1 MRTAE
6 IRAAFLDF
14 FAARGHRVVKS
25 SSLVPGNDPTLLFTN
40 AGMVQFKDA
49 LTGRERLG
57 FDRAASCQLCVR
69 AGGKHN
75 DLDNVGYTARHQ
87 TLFEM
92 LGNFSFGSYF
102 KEDAIDWAWE
112 FVTGVLAFDRDRLW
126 VTVHPTDD
134 EARKL
139 WIDKIGMPADRV
151 IDHPDNFWAMGD
163 TGPCGPDS
171 EIFYDQGP
179 AVAGGPPGSPE
190 EEGDRF
196 LEVWNL
202 VFPQYDRS
210 ADGELAPLRNPG
222 VDTGMG
228 LERAA
233 GISQG
238 VHSNYENDIFRR
250 IVFAAG
256 RMARLNDEAEM
267 LANPSLRVIADHIRS
282 TAFLIAQGVMPG
294 NEDRDYVLRRIIR
307 RALRHGHKLGLK
319 EPFFHK
325 LVAPLAEE
333 MGETYPEIEERKD
346 SVEAMLLAEEERFGK
361 ALENGMKVLATHI
374 SLLQSTGAL
383 RRGALNSESTS
394 ASEREVARQQPA
406 RGEIPGH
413 IVFQLYDTFGF
424 PPDLTAD
431 VARELELDVDM
442 DGFEIAMQ
450 GQRERS
456 RQASRFDASAEQQ
469 VQVDSDVHFEGYETL
484 EVDAEVI
491 SIFRLP
497 DPDKA
502 GSTEAPVPTDR
513 LESSESGY
521 VVLDRTPFYAES
533 GGQVGDTGV
542 IASNGTR
549 FAVADT
555 SRGGGQHLHRG
566 TVEEGA
572 ITVGQRVTSTVDGE
586 RRWNIVRNHSATHLL
601 HAALRRNLGGHVQQ
615 RGSRV
620 GPEGFRFDFSHPAPL
635 SDGEL
640 RSIELEVNARI
651 GENSPATAE
660 EMPYAE
666 AMDKGAIALF
676 GEKYGDVVRV
686 LAMGGGYSVELCGGT
701 HVRRT
706 GDIGYMCI
714 ASESSVAA
722 GTRRIEAL
730 TGERAVAH
738 ARGSERLIADIG
750 QVVGGGRENLIEKVE
765 ALSQQNRSLQKE
777 LEALKGQVAQSRG
790 FDLANEAVD
799 VGGIRVLGAEVE
811 GDSRTVLTTLD
822 RLKDKLG
829 TAVIVLAQVN
839 GGRVN
844 LTVGVTKDLT
854 ERFTA
859 GDVIRYVGAQVG
871 AKGGGGRP
879 DMARG
884 GGGDRPE
891 ALPAALASVR
901 QWVEERVAGAGD

>member
-1 MRTAE
+1 MKTAE
-6 IRAAFLDF
+6 IRAAYLDF

-57 FDRAASCQLCVR
+57 FDRAVSCQLCVR

-75 DLDNVGYTARHQ
+75 DLENVGYTARHQ

-112 FVTGVLAFDRDRLW
+112 FVAGVLGFDTDRLW
-126 VTVHPTDD
+126 VTVHPSDA

-139 WIDKIGMPADRV
+139 WLDKIGVPAARV

-171 EIFYDQGP
+171 EIFFDQGP
-179 AVAGGPPGSPE
+179 SVPGGPPGSPD

-196 LEVWNL
+196 LEIWNL

-210 ADGELAPLRNPG
+210 ADGELAPLASPG
-222 VDTGMG
+222 IDTGMG
-228 LERAA
+228 LERVAA
-233 GISQG
+233 VSQG
-238 VHSNYENDIFRR
+238 GLSNYENDIFRR
-250 IVFAAG
+250 IIAEAG
-256 RMARLNDEAEM
+256 HIAGIDDEAKM
-267 LANPSLRVIADHIRS
+267 LANASLRVIADHIRS
-282 TAFLIAQGVMPG
+282 TAFLIAEGVMPG

-307 RALRHGHKLGLK
+307 RALRHGHKLDLH
-319 EPFFHK
+319 EPFFHR

-333 MGETYPEIEERKD
+333 MGEAYPQIDERRD
-346 SVEAMLLAEEERFGK
+346 NIAAILLAEEERFARTLDRGM
-361 ALENGMKVLATHI
+361 ALLDRHI
-374 SLLQSTGAL
+374 GNLDGDA
-383 RRGALNSESTS
+383 A
-394 ASEREVARQQPA
+394 A
-406 RGEIPGH
+406 IPGQV
-413 IVFQLYDTFGF
+413 VFELYDTFGF
-424 PPDLTAD
+424 PADLTAD
-431 VARELELDVDM
+431 VARERGIDVDM
-442 DGFEIAMQ
+442 EGFESAMRE
-450 GQRERS
+450 QRERS
-456 RQASRFDASAEQQ
+456 QRAGRFDASAEQR
-469 VQVDSDVHFEGYETL
+469 VQVDSDVQFEGYESL
-484 EVDAEVI
+484 EVEA
-491 SIFRLP
+491 SIVSLFKLP
-497 DPDKA
+497 EEA
-502 GSTEAPVPTDR
+502 GNGAAPAQTDR
-513 LESSESGY
+513 LQASESGY

-533 GGQVGDTGV
+533 GGQVGDTGL
-542 IASNGTR
+542 IAANGVR
-549 FAVADT
+549 FAVANT
-555 SRGGGQHLHRG
+555 TRGGGQHLHRG
-566 TVEEGA
+566 AVEEGTL
-572 ITVGQRVTSTVDGE
+572 TVGQRITATVDGE
-586 RRWNIVRNHSATHLL
+586 RRQNIVRNHSATHLL
-601 HAALRRNLGGHVQQ
+601 HAALRRNLGTHVQQ

-620 GPEGFRFDFSHPAPL
+620 GPEGFRFDFSHPAPVT
-635 SDGEL
+635 DDEL
-640 RSIELEVNARI
+640 RAIELEVNARI
-651 GENSPATAE
+651 GENLPAVAE
-660 EMPYAE
+660 EMPYGDAI
-666 AMDKGAIALF
+666 DKGAIALF

-686 LAMGGGYSVELCGGT
+686 LAMGGDYSVELCGGT

-730 TGERAVAH
+730 TGGTAISH
-738 ARGSERLIADIG
+738 ARGAEQLIANIG
-750 QVVGGGRENLIEKVE
+750 QVVGGGRESLLERVE
-765 ALSQQNRSLQKE
+765 SLSQHARSLQKE
-777 LEALKGQVAQSRG
+777 VETLKGRVAQSRG

-859 GDVIRYVGAQVG
+859 GEVIRFVGQQVG
-871 AKGGGGRP
+871 ARGGGGRP

-884 GGGDRPE
+884 GGGDKPE

-901 QWVEERVAGAGD
+901 QWVEERVAEA

>member
-1 MRTAE
+1 MKTAE
-6 IRAAFLDF
+6 IRAAYLDF
-14 FAARGHRVVKS
+14 FAARGHKVVKS

-49 LTGRERLG
+49 LTGRERPG
-57 FDRAASCQLCVR
+57 FSRAVSCQLCVR

-75 DLDNVGYTARHQ
+75 DLENVGYTSRHQ

-92 LGNFSFGSYF
+92 LGNFSFGSYR

-134 EARKL
+134 EAREL
-139 WIDKIGMPADRV
+139 WIGKIGMPGARV
-151 IDHPDNFWAMGD
+151 IEHPDNFWSMGD

-196 LEVWNL
+196 LEIWNL

-210 ADGELAPLRNPG
+210 ADGELAPLASPG

-233 GISQG
+233 AISQG
-238 VHSNYENDIFRR
+238 VLSNYETDVFRG
-250 IVFAAG
+250 ILVEAG
-256 RMARLNDEAEM
+256 RIAGFDDETVM
-267 LANPSLRVIADHIRS
+267 LGNPSLRVIADHIRS
-282 TAFLIAQGVMPG
+282 TAFLIAEGVMPG

-307 RALRHGHKLGLK
+307 RALRHGHKLDLH
-319 EPFFHK
+319 EPFFHR
-325 LVAPLAEE
+325 LVAPLAAE
-333 MGETYPEIEERKD
+333 MGEAYPLIDERKD
-346 SVEAMLLAEEERFGK
+346 SIAAILLAEEERFARTLDRGM
-361 ALENGMKVLATHI
+361 ALLDKHIAT
-374 SLLQSTGAL
+374 TG
-383 RRGALNSESTS
+383 R
-394 ASEREVARQQPA
+394 AR
-406 RGEIPGH
+406 IPGQV
-413 IVFQLYDTFGF
+413 VFELYDTFGF
-424 PPDLTAD
+424 PADLTAD
-431 VARELELDVDM
+431 VARERGLDVDM
-442 DGFEIAMQ
+442 EGFESAMQ
-450 GQRERS
+450 EQRLRS
-456 RQASRFDASAEQQ
+456 QRAGRFDARAEQR
-469 VQVDSDVHFEGYETL
+469 VQVDSDVRFEGYESL
-484 EVDAEVI
+484 EVEANIV
-491 SIFRLP
+491 SLFKLP
-497 DPDKA
+497 KQA
-502 GSTEAPVPTDR
+502 GSGAAPVQTER
-513 LESSESGY
+513 LETSESGY

-533 GGQVGDTGV
+533 GGQVGDTGL
-542 IASNGTR
+542 IAANGAR

-572 ITVGQRVTSTVDGE
+572 LMVGQRVTATVDGE

-601 HAALRRNLGGHVQQ
+601 HAALRRTLGVHVQQ

-635 SDGEL
+635 SDSEL
-640 RSIELEVNARI
+640 HTIELEVNARI
-651 GENSPATAE
+651 SENSAAVVE
-660 EMPYAE
+660 QMPYAE
-666 AMDKGAIALF
+666 AIDEGAIALF

-686 LAMGGGYSVELCGGT
+686 LAMGGDYSVELCGGT
-701 HVRRT
+701 HVGRT

-730 TGERAVAH
+730 TGGRAVAH
-738 ARGSERLIADIG
+738 ARGAEQMIADIG
-750 QVVGGGRENLIEKVE
+750 QVVGGGRADLLEKVE
-765 ALSQQNRSLQKE
+765 SLSQQAKSLQKE
-777 LEALKGQVAQSRG
+777 LETLNARFAQSRG
-790 FDLANEAVD
+790 FDLASEAVD

-811 GDSRTVLTTLD
+811 GDSRAVLTTLD
-822 RLKDKLG
+822 QLKEKLG
-829 TAVIVLAQVN
+829 TAVIVLGQVN

-844 LTVGVTKDLT
+844 LTVGVTKNLT

-859 GDVIRYVGAQVG
+859 GDVIRFVGLQVG

-884 GGGDRPE
+884 GGGDKPE

-901 QWVEERVAGAGD
+901 KWVEERVAEADA

>member
-14 FAARGHRVVKS
+14 FAARDHRVVKS

-57 FDRAASCQLCVR
+57 FDRAVSCQLCVR

-75 DLDNVGYTARHQ
+75 DLENVGYTARHQ

-102 KEDAIDWAWE
+102 KEEAIDWAWE

-139 WIDKIGMPADRV
+139 WVDKIGMPAERV

-179 AVAGGPPGSPE
+179 SVAGGPPGSPD

-196 LEVWNL
+196 LEIWNL

-210 ADGELAPLRNPG
+210 ADGELAPLASPG

-233 GISQG
+233 AVSQG
-238 VHSNYENDIFRR
+238 VVSNYETDVFRG
-250 IVFAAG
+250 IVIAAG
-256 RMARLNDEAEM
+256 RMAGFNDESKM

-282 TAFLIAQGVMPG
+282 AAFLIAEGVMPG
-294 NEDRDYVLRRIIR
+294 NEDRDYVLRRIVR
-307 RALRHGHKLGLK
+307 RALRHGHKLDLQ
-319 EPFFHK
+319 EPFFHR
-325 LVAPLAEE
+325 LVTPLAEE
-333 MGETYPEIEERKD
+333 MGEAYPQIEERRD
-346 SVEAMLLAEEERFGK
+346 NVATILLAEEERF
-361 ALENGMKVLATHI
+361 ARTLDRGMVLLDRHIARLGGAGDDRATDGR
-374 SLLQSTGAL
+374 T
-383 RRGALNSESTS
+383 
-394 ASEREVARQQPA
+394 
-406 RGEIPGH
+406 IPGQV
-413 IVFQLYDTFGF
+413 VFELYDTFGF
-424 PPDLTAD
+424 PADLTAD
-431 VARELELDVDM
+431 VARERGLAVDM
-442 DGFEIAMQ
+442 DGFESAMQ
-450 GQRERS
+450 EQRERS
-456 RQASRFDASAEQQ
+456 QQAGRFDANAEQRMRI
-469 VQVDSDVHFEGYETL
+469 DSDVQFEGYETL
-484 EVDAEVI
+484 EVDAEVV
-491 SIFRLP
+491 SLFRLP
-497 DPDKA
+497 GNAGEKA
-502 GSTEAPVPTDR
+502 GTDASSGAPVPTDR
-513 LESSESGY
+513 LESPESGY

-533 GGQVGDTGV
+533 GGQVGDTGL
-542 IASNGTR
+542 IAADGAR

-572 ITVGQRVTSTVDGE
+572 LTVGQTVTAKVDGE

-601 HAALRRNLGGHVQQ
+601 HAALRRNLGAHVQQ

-620 GPEGFRFDFSHPAPL
+620 GPEGFRFDFSHPSPL

-640 RSIELEVNARI
+640 RAIELEVNARI
-651 GENSPATAE
+651 GENSSAVVRQ
-660 EMPYAE
+660 MPYAE
-666 AMDKGAIALF
+666 AIDNGAIALF

-686 LAMGGGYSVELCGGT
+686 LAMGGDYSVELCGGT

-738 ARGSERLIADIG
+738 ARGAERLIAGIG
-750 QVVGGGRENLIEKVE
+750 QAVGGSRETLLEQVE
-765 ALSQQNRSLQKE
+765 TLSRQARSLQKE
-777 LEALKGQVAQSRG
+777 LETLKGRLAQSRG
-790 FDLANEAVD
+790 LDLAGEAVD
-799 VGGIRVLGAEVE
+799 VGGIQVLGAEVE
-811 GDSRTVLTTLD
+811 GDSRAVLATLD
-822 RLKDKLG
+822 GLKDKLG
-829 TAVIVLAQVN
+829 TAVIVLGQVN

-844 LTVGVTKDLT
+844 LTVGVTRDLT
-854 ERFTA
+854 RRFTA
-859 GDVIRYVGAQVG
+859 GEVIRFVGSQVG

-884 GGGDRPE
+884 GGGDKPE
-891 ALPAALASVR
+891 ALPSALASVR
-901 QWVEERVAGAGD
+901 TWVEQRVAEA

>member
-1 MRTAE
+1 MKTAD
-6 IRAAFLDF
+6 IRAAYLDF
-14 FAARGHRVVKS
+14 FAARGHKVVKS

-49 LTGRERLG
+49 LTGRERPG
-57 FDRAASCQLCVR
+57 YDRAVSCQLCVR

-75 DLDNVGYTARHQ
+75 DLENVGYTARHQ

-92 LGNFSFGSYF
+92 LGNFSFGSYG
-102 KEDAIDWAWE
+102 KEDAIGWAWE

-139 WIDKIGMPADRV
+139 WIDKIGMPTERIV
-151 IDHPDNFWAMGD
+151 EHPDNFWSMGD

-196 LEVWNL
+196 LECWNL

-210 ADGELAPLRNPG
+210 PDGELTPLASPG

-228 LERAA
+228 LERVAA
-233 GISQG
+233 ISQG
-238 VHSNYENDIFRR
+238 VHSNYEADIFRG
-250 IVFAAG
+250 ILVEAG
-256 RMARLNDEAEM
+256 RIAGFDNETEM
-267 LANPSLRVIADHIRS
+267 LGNPSLRVIADHIRS
-282 TAFLIAQGVMPG
+282 TAFLIAEGVMPG

-307 RALRHGHKLGLK
+307 RALRHGHKLDLH
-319 EPFFHK
+319 EPFFHR
-325 LVAPLAEE
+325 LVAPLAAE
-333 MGETYPEIEERKD
+333 MGEAYPLIAERKD
-346 SVEAMLLAEEERFGK
+346 SIAAILLAEEERFARTLDRGM
-361 ALENGMKVLATHI
+361 ALLDKHI
-374 SLLQSTGAL
+374 ADD
-383 RRGALNSESTS
+383 RGVYRVGQKQAV
-394 ASEREVARQQPA
+394 RET
-406 RGEIPGH
+406 IPGQV
-413 IVFQLYDTFGF
+413 IFELYDTFGF
-424 PPDLTAD
+424 PADLTAD
-431 VARELELDVDM
+431 VARERGLDVDM
-442 DGFEIAMQ
+442 EGFESAMQ
-450 GQRERS
+450 EQRLRS
-456 RQASRFDASAEQQ
+456 QRAGRFDASAEQR
-469 VQVDSDVHFEGYETL
+469 VQIDSDVQFEGYESL
-484 EVDAEVI
+484 EVAANIV
-491 SIFRLP
+491 SLFKLP
-497 DPDKA
+497 EHA
-502 GSTEAPVPTDR
+502 GSGAAPVQTER
-513 LESSESGY
+513 LETSESGY

-533 GGQVGDTGV
+533 GGQVGDTGL
-542 IASNGTR
+542 IAGNGDR
-549 FAVADT
+549 FLVADT

-572 ITVGQRVTSTVDGE
+572 LMVGQRVTATVDGE

-601 HAALRRNLGGHVQQ
+601 HAALRRNLGVHVQQ

-620 GPEGFRFDFSHPAPL
+620 GPEGFRFDFSHPAAL
-635 SDGEL
+635 SDREL
-640 RSIELEVNARI
+640 QTVELEVNARI
-651 GENSPATAE
+651 GENSAATAK

-666 AMDKGAIALF
+666 AIDKGAMALF

-686 LAMGGGYSVELCGGT
+686 LAMGGDYSVELCGGT

-738 ARGSERLIADIG
+738 ARGAEQLIASMG
-750 QVVGGGRENLIEKVE
+750 QVVGGGRENLLEKVE
-765 ALSQQNRSLQKE
+765 SLSQQARSLQKE
-777 LEALKGQVAQSRG
+777 LETLKARFAQSRG
-790 FDLANEAVD
+790 FDLASEAVD
-799 VGGIRVLGAEVE
+799 VGGIQVLGAQVE
-811 GDSRTVLTTLD
+811 GDSKAVLTTLD

-829 TAVIVLAQVN
+829 TAVIVLGQVN

-859 GDVIRYVGAQVG
+859 GDVIRFVGLQVG

-884 GGGDRPE
+884 GGGDKPE

-901 QWVEERVAGAGD
+901 KWVEERVA

>member
-49 LTGRERLG
+49 LTGREGLG

-75 DLDNVGYTARHQ
+75 DLENVGYTARHQ

-102 KEDAIDWAWE
+102 KEEAIDWAWE
-112 FVTGVLAFDRDRLW
+112 FVTGVLEFDRDRLW

-134 EARKL
+134 VARKL
-139 WIDKIGMPADRV
+139 WVDKIGIPAERV
-151 IDHPDNFWAMGD
+151 VDHPDNFWAMGD

-179 AVAGGPPGSPE
+179 SVAGGPPGSPD

-196 LEVWNL
+196 LEIWNL

-210 ADGELAPLRNPG
+210 ADGELAPLASPG

-233 GISQG
+233 AVSQG
-238 VHSNYENDIFRR
+238 VVSNYETDVFRG
-250 IVFAAG
+250 IVIAAG
-256 RMARLNDEAEM
+256 RMAGLNDESEM
-267 LANPSLRVIADHIRS
+267 LANPSLRVVADHIRS
-282 TAFLIAQGVMPG
+282 TAFLIAEGVMPG

-307 RALRHGHKLGLK
+307 RALRHGHKLDLQ
-319 EPFFHK
+319 EPFFHR
-325 LVAPLAEE
+325 LVVPLAEE
-333 MGETYPEIEERKD
+333 MGEAYPQIEERRD
-346 SVEAMLLAEEERFGK
+346 NVAAILLAEEERFARTLDRGM
-361 ALENGMKVLATHI
+361 ALLNKHI
-374 SLLQSTGAL
+374 AAFGPADAGQERGG
-383 RRGALNSESTS
+383 RR
-394 ASEREVARQQPA
+394 
-406 RGEIPGH
+406 IPGQ
-413 IVFQLYDTFGF
+413 VAFELYDTFGF
-424 PPDLTAD
+424 PADLTAD
-431 VARELELDVDM
+431 VARERGLDVDM
-442 DGFEIAMQ
+442 EGFESAMEE
-450 GQRERS
+450 QRQRS
-456 RQASRFDASAEQQ
+456 QRAGRFDASAEQRI
-469 VQVDSDVHFEGYETL
+469 QVDSDVQFEGYESLDVEATIVSL
-484 EVDAEVI
+484 FKRPEQDG
-491 SIFRLP
+491 
-497 DPDKA
+497 D
-502 GSTEAPVPTDR
+502 GTAPVQTDR

-533 GGQVGDTGV
+533 GGQVGDTGL
-542 IASNGTR
+542 IASDGAR

-572 ITVGQRVTSTVDGE
+572 LTVGQTVIATVDGE

-601 HAALRRNLGGHVQQ
+601 HAALRRNLGAHVQQ

-620 GPEGFRFDFSHPAPL
+620 GPEGFRFDFSHPSPL

-640 RSIELEVNARI
+640 RAIELEVNARI
-651 GENSPATAE
+651 GENSSAVVRQ
-660 EMPYAE
+660 MPYAE
-666 AMDKGAIALF
+666 AIDRGAIALF

-686 LAMGGGYSVELCGGT
+686 LAMGGDYSVELCGGT

-738 ARGSERLIADIG
+738 ARGAERLIADIG
-750 QVVGGGRENLIEKVE
+750 QAVGGSRENLLEQVE
-765 ALSQQNRSLQKE
+765 TLSQQARSLQKE
-777 LEALKGQVAQSRG
+777 LETLKGRLAQSRG
-790 FDLANEAVD
+790 IDLASEAVD
-799 VGGIRVLGAEVE
+799 VGGIQVLGAEVE
-811 GDSRTVLTTLD
+811 GDSRAVLATLD
-822 RLKDKLG
+822 GLKDKLG
-829 TAVIVLAQVN
+829 TAVIVLGQVN

-844 LTVGVTKDLT
+844 LTVGVTRDLT
-854 ERFTA
+854 KKFTA
-859 GDVIRYVGAQVG
+859 GEVIRFVGSQVG

-884 GGGDRPE
+884 GGGDKPE
-891 ALPAALASVR
+891 ALPSALASVR
-901 QWVEERVAGAGD
+901 KWVEERVAEA

>member
-1 MRTAE
+1 MKTAE
-6 IRAAFLDF
+6 IRAAYLDF
-14 FAARGHRVVKS
+14 FAARGHKVVKS

-49 LTGRERLG
+49 LAGRERPG
-57 FDRAASCQLCVR
+57 FDRAVSCQLCVR

-75 DLDNVGYTARHQ
+75 DLENVGYTARHQ

-92 LGNFSFGSYF
+92 LGNFSFGSYS
-102 KEDAIDWAWE
+102 KEDAIVWAWE

-134 EARKL
+134 EAREL
-139 WIDKIGMPADRV
+139 WIGKIGMPRERV
-151 IDHPDNFWAMGD
+151 IEHPDNFWAMGD

-196 LEVWNL
+196 LEIWNL
-202 VFPQYDRS
+202 VFPQYERS
-210 ADGELAPLRNPG
+210 ADGELAPLASPG

-233 GISQG
+233 AISQG
-238 VHSNYENDIFRR
+238 VHSNYETDVFRG
-250 IVFAAG
+250 IVIAAG
-256 RMARLNDEAEM
+256 RMAGFDDETEM
-267 LANPSLRVIADHIRS
+267 LTNASLRVIADHIRS
-282 TAFLIAQGVMPG
+282 TAFLIGEGVMPG

-307 RALRHGHKLGLK
+307 RALRHGHKLDLH
-319 EPFFHK
+319 EPFFHR
-325 LVAPLAEE
+325 LVAPLAAE
-333 MGETYPEIEERKD
+333 MGEAYPWIAERKD
-346 SVEAMLLAEEERFGK
+346 SIAAILLAEEERFARTLDRGM
-361 ALENGMKVLATHI
+361 ALLDKHI
-374 SLLQSTGAL
+374 AAFVPADAGQE
-383 RRGALNSESTS
+383 RGV
-394 ASEREVARQQPA
+394 RET
-406 RGEIPGH
+406 IPGQV
-413 IVFQLYDTFGF
+413 VFELYDTFGF
-424 PPDLTAD
+424 PADLTAD
-431 VARELELDVDM
+431 VARERGLDVDM
-442 DGFEIAMQ
+442 EGFESAMQ
-450 GQRERS
+450 AQRLRS
-456 RQASRFDASAEQQ
+456 QRAGRFDASAEQR
-469 VQVDSDVHFEGYETL
+469 VQIDSEVRFEGYEAL
-484 EVDAEVI
+484 EVEANVV
-491 SIFRLP
+491 SLFKLP
-497 DPDKA
+497 ENADGGPERA
-502 GSTEAPVPTDR
+502 APVQTER
-513 LESSESGY
+513 LKTSESGY

-533 GGQVGDTGV
+533 GGQVGDTGL
-542 IASNGTR
+542 IAANGAR

-572 ITVGQRVTSTVDGE
+572 LMVGQRVTATVDGE

-601 HAALRRNLGGHVQQ
+601 HAALRRNLGVHVQQ

-635 SDGEL
+635 SDSEL
-640 RSIELEVNARI
+640 RTIELEVNARI
-651 GENSPATAE
+651 GENSTAIVE
-660 EMPYAE
+660 QMPYAE
-666 AMDKGAIALF
+666 AIDKGAIALF

-686 LAMGGGYSVELCGGT
+686 LAMGGDYSVELCGGT

-706 GDIGYMCI
+706 GDIGFMCI

-738 ARGSERLIADIG
+738 ARGAERLIADIG
-750 QVVGGGRENLIEKVE
+750 QVVVGGRENLLEKVE
-765 ALSQQNRSLQKE
+765 SLSQQARSLQKE
-777 LEALKGQVAQSRG
+777 LETLKARFAQSRG
-790 FDLANEAVD
+790 FDLASEAVD
-799 VGGIRVLGAEVE
+799 VGGIQVLGAQVE
-811 GDSRTVLTTLD
+811 GDSKAVLTTLD

-829 TAVIVLAQVN
+829 TAVIVLGQVN

-859 GDVIRYVGAQVG
+859 GDVIRFVGLQVG

-884 GGGDRPE
+884 GGGDKPE

-901 QWVEERVAGAGD
+901 KWVEERVA

>member
-1 MRTAE
+1 MKTAE
-6 IRAAFLDF
+6 IRAAYLDF
-14 FAARGHRVVKS
+14 FAARGHKVVKS

-49 LTGRERLG
+49 LTGRERPG
-57 FDRAASCQLCVR
+57 YDRAVSCQLCVR

-75 DLDNVGYTARHQ
+75 DLENVGYTARHQ

-92 LGNFSFGSYF
+92 LGNFSFGSYG

-139 WIDKIGMPADRV
+139 WIDKIGMPAERIV
-151 IDHPDNFWAMGD
+151 EHPDNFWSMGD

-179 AVAGGPPGSPE
+179 AVTGGRPGSAE

-196 LEVWNL
+196 LEIWNL

-210 ADGELAPLRNPG
+210 PDGELAPLASPG

-228 LERAA
+228 LERVAA
-233 GISQG
+233 ISQG
-238 VHSNYENDIFRR
+238 VQSNYEADIFRG
-250 IVFAAG
+250 ILVEAG
-256 RMARLNDEAEM
+256 RIAGFDDETKM
-267 LANPSLRVIADHIRS
+267 LGDPSLRVIADHIRS
-282 TAFLIAQGVMPG
+282 TAFLIAEGVMPG

-307 RALRHGHKLGLK
+307 RALRHGHKLGLH
-319 EPFFHK
+319 EPFFHR
-325 LVAPLAEE
+325 LVAPLAAE
-333 MGETYPEIEERKD
+333 MGETYPLIDERKD
-346 SVEAMLLAEEERFGK
+346 SIAAILLSEEERFARTLDHGMVLLDTHIADLRFRHALHSG
-361 ALENGMKVLATHI
+361 ALEA
-374 SLLQSTGAL
+374 
-383 RRGALNSESTS
+383 ESAPAAS
-394 ASEREVARQQPA
+394 ASETAEPQAGRAT
-406 RGEIPGH
+406 IPGRV
-413 IVFQLYDTFGF
+413 VFQLYDTFGF
-424 PPDLTAD
+424 PADLTAD
-431 VARELELDVDM
+431 VARERGLDVDM
-442 DGFEIAMQ
+442 EGFESAMQ
-450 GQRERS
+450 EQRVRS
-456 RQASRFDASAEQQ
+456 QRAGRFDASAEQR
-469 VQVDSDVHFEGYETL
+469 VQIDSDVRFEGYESL
-484 EVDAEVI
+484 EVEAHIV
-491 SIFRLP
+491 SLFKLP
-497 DPDKA
+497 EHA
-502 GSTEAPVPTDR
+502 GSGAAPVQTER
-513 LESSESGY
+513 LETSESGY

-533 GGQVGDTGV
+533 GGQVGDTGL
-542 IASNGTR
+542 IAADGVR
-549 FAVADT
+549 FIVADT
-555 SRGGGQHLHRG
+555 TRGGGQHLHRG

-572 ITVGQRVTSTVDGE
+572 LEVGQRVTTAVDGE
-586 RRWNIVRNHSATHLL
+586 RRGDIVRNHSATHLL
-601 HAALRRNLGGHVQQ
+601 HAALRRTLGTHVQQ

-635 SDGEL
+635 SDSEL
-640 RSIELEVNARI
+640 RTIELEVNARI
-651 GENSPATAE
+651 GENSAATAK

-666 AMDKGAIALF
+666 AIDRGAIALF

-686 LAMGGGYSVELCGGT
+686 LAMGGDYSVELCGGT

-738 ARGSERLIADIG
+738 ARGAEQLIADIG
-750 QVVGGGRENLIEKVE
+750 QVVGGGRDNLLERVGS
-765 ALSQQNRSLQKE
+765 LSQQTKSLQKE
-777 LEALKGQVAQSRG
+777 LETLKVQFAQSRG
-790 FDLANEAVD
+790 FDLASEAVD
-799 VGGIRVLGAEVE
+799 VGGIHVLGAEVE
-811 GDSRTVLTTLD
+811 GDSSTVLTTLD

-829 TAVIVLAQVN
+829 TAVIVLGQVN

-859 GDVIRYVGAQVG
+859 GDVIRFVGLQVG

-884 GGGDRPE
+884 GGGDKPE

-901 QWVEERVAGAGD
+901 KWVEERVADAGA

>member
-1 MRTAE
+1 MKTAE
-6 IRAAFLDF
+6 IRAAYLDF
-14 FAARGHRVVKS
+14 FAARGHKVVKS

-49 LTGRERLG
+49 LTGRERPG

-75 DLDNVGYTARHQ
+75 DLENVGYTARHQ

-112 FVTGVLAFDRDRLW
+112 FVTDVLAFDRDRLW
-126 VTVHPTDD
+126 VTVHPTDG

-139 WIDKIGMPADRV
+139 WIDKIGVPAERV

-179 AVAGGPPGSPE
+179 SVAGGPPGSPE

-210 ADGELAPLRNPG
+210 ADGELAPLASPG

-233 GISQG
+233 AISQG
-238 VHSNYENDIFRR
+238 VRSNYENDILRE

-282 TAFLIAQGVMPG
+282 TAFLIAEGVMPG

-307 RALRHGHKLGLK
+307 RALRHGHKLDLH
-319 EPFFHK
+319 EPFFHR
-325 LVAPLAEE
+325 LVAPLVDE
-333 MGETYPEIEERKD
+333 MGEAYPQIEERRD
-346 SVEAMLLAEEERFGK
+346 SIEAILLAEEERFARTLDRGMVILDTYINNALIRK
-361 ALENGMKVLATHI
+361 AEDPHGGHEK
-374 SLLQSTGAL
+374 
-383 RRGALNSESTS
+383 
-394 ASEREVARQQPA
+394 
-406 RGEIPGH
+406 IPGSA
-413 IVFQLYDTFGF
+413 VFQLYDTFGF
-424 PPDLTAD
+424 PADLTAD
-431 VARELELDVDM
+431 VARERGLDVDM
-442 DGFEIAMQ
+442 EGFESAMQ
-450 GQRERS
+450 EQRERS
-456 RQASRFDASAEQQ
+456 QQAGRFDASAEQR
-469 VQVDSDVHFEGYETL
+469 VQIDSEVEFEGYESL
-484 EVDAEVI
+484 EVEANIE
-491 SIFRLP
+491 SIFSLGEHDGSAAER
-497 DPDKA
+497 A
-502 GSTEAPVPTDR
+502 GPVRTER
-513 LESSESGY
+513 LEASESGY

-542 IASNGTR
+542 IAANGVR
-549 FAVADT
+549 FTVADT
-555 SRGGGQHLHRG
+555 TRGGGQHLHRG

-572 ITVGQRVTSTVDGE
+572 LTVGQQVTATVDAE

-601 HAALRRNLGGHVQQ
+601 HAALRRTLGAHVQQ

-620 GPEGFRFDFSHPAPL
+620 GPEGFRFDFSHPARV
-635 SDGEL
+635 SDSEL
-640 RSIELEVNARI
+640 RAIEYEVNARI
-651 GENSPATAE
+651 GENSPAIAE
-660 EMPYAE
+660 QMPYAE
-666 AMDKGAIALF
+666 AMNKGAIALF

-686 LAMGGGYSVELCGGT
+686 LGMGGDYSVELCGGT

-738 ARGSERLIADIG
+738 ARGAEQLIADIG
-750 QVVGGGRENLIEKVE
+750 QVVGGGRENLLEKVE
-765 ALSQQNRSLQKE
+765 TLSQQARSLQKE
-777 LEALKGQVAQSRG
+777 LETLKGQFAQSRG
-790 FDLANEAVD
+790 FDLANDAVD
-799 VGGIRVLGAEVE
+799 VNGVRVLGAEVE
-811 GDSRTVLTTLD
+811 GDSRTVLATLD
-822 RLKDKLG
+822 RLKEELG

-839 GGRVN
+839 AGRVN
-844 LTVGVTKDLT
+844 LTGGVTKNLT
-854 ERFTA
+854 DRFTA
-859 GDVIRYVGAQVG
+859 GDVIRFVGTQVG
-871 AKGGGGRP
+871 VKGGGGRP

-884 GGGDRPE
+884 GGGDKPE
-891 ALPAALASVR
+891 ALPTALASVR
-901 QWVEERVAGAGD
+901 KWVQERVGAD

>member
-57 FDRAASCQLCVR
+57 FDRAVSCQLCVR

-75 DLDNVGYTARHQ
+75 DLENVGYTARHQ

-102 KEDAIDWAWE
+102 KEEAIDWAWE

-126 VTVHPTDD
+126 ITVHPSDD
-134 EARKL
+134 VARKL
-139 WIDKIGMPADRV
+139 WVDKIGMPAERV

-171 EIFYDQGP
+171 EMFYDQGP
-179 AVAGGPPGSPE
+179 SVAGGPPGSPD

-196 LEVWNL
+196 LEIWNL

-210 ADGELAPLRNPG
+210 ADGELAPLASPG

-233 GISQG
+233 AVSQG
-238 VHSNYENDIFRR
+238 VVSNYETDVFRG
-250 IVFAAG
+250 IVIAAG
-256 RMARLNDEAEM
+256 RMAGFSDESAM

-282 TAFLIAQGVMPG
+282 TAFLIAEGVMPG

-307 RALRHGHKLGLK
+307 RALRHGHKLDLQ
-319 EPFFHK
+319 EPFFHR
-325 LVAPLAEE
+325 LVTPLAEE
-333 MGETYPEIEERKD
+333 MGEAYPQIDERRD
-346 SVEAMLLAEEERFGK
+346 SIAAILLAEEERF
-361 ALENGMKVLATHI
+361 ARTLDRGMVLLDRHIAKLGGTGDDGATDGG
-374 SLLQSTGAL
+374 T
-383 RRGALNSESTS
+383 
-394 ASEREVARQQPA
+394 
-406 RGEIPGH
+406 IPGQM
-413 IVFQLYDTFGF
+413 VFELYDTFGF
-424 PPDLTAD
+424 PADLTAD
-431 VARELELDVDM
+431 VARERGLAVDM
-442 DGFEIAMQ
+442 DGFESAMKE
-450 GQRERS
+450 QRERS
-456 RQASRFDASAEQQ
+456 RQAGRFDANAEQRMQ
-469 VQVDSDVHFEGYETL
+469 IDSDVQFEGYETL
-484 EVDAEVI
+484 EVEAEVV
-491 SIFRLP
+491 SLFRLP
-497 DPDKA
+497 GNAGEKA
-502 GSTEAPVPTDR
+502 GNEASSGTPVPADR

-521 VVLDRTPFYAES
+521 LVLDRTPFYAQS
-533 GGQVGDTGV
+533 GGQVGDTGL
-542 IASNGTR
+542 IAADGAR
-549 FAVADT
+549 FAVEDT

-566 TVEEGA
+566 TVEDGA
-572 ITVGQRVTSTVDGE
+572 LTVGQSVTATVDGE

-601 HAALRRNLGGHVQQ
+601 HAALRRNLGAHVQQ

-620 GPEGFRFDFSHPAPL
+620 GPEGFRFDFSHPSPL
-635 SDGEL
+635 SDSEL
-640 RSIELEVNARI
+640 RVIELEVNARI
-651 GENSPATAE
+651 GENSSAVVRQ
-660 EMPYAE
+660 MPYAE
-666 AMDKGAIALF
+666 AIDRGAVALF

-686 LAMGGGYSVELCGGT
+686 LAMGGDYSVELCGGT

-738 ARGSERLIADIG
+738 ARGAEQLIADIG
-750 QVVGGGRENLIEKVE
+750 QAVGGSRENLLDQVE
-765 ALSQQNRSLQKE
+765 SLSQRARSLQKE
-777 LEALKGQVAQSRG
+777 LETLKGRLGQSRG
-790 FDLANEAVD
+790 LDLASEAVD
-799 VGGIRVLGAEVE
+799 VGGIQVLGAEVE

-829 TAVIVLAQVN
+829 TAVIVLGQVN
-839 GGRVN
+839 GDRVN
-844 LTVGVTKDLT
+844 LTVGVTRDLT
-854 ERFTA
+854 RRFTA
-859 GDVIRYVGAQVG
+859 GEVIRFVGSQVG

-884 GGGDRPE
+884 GGGDKPE
-891 ALPAALASVR
+891 ALPSALASVSK
-901 QWVEERVAGAGD
+901 WVEERVAEA

>member
-1 MRTAE
+1 VKTAE
-6 IRAAFLDF
+6 IRAAYLDF
-14 FAARGHRVVKS
+14 FAARGHKVVKS

-49 LTGRERLG
+49 LTGRERPG

-75 DLDNVGYTARHQ
+75 DLENVGYTARHQ

-112 FVTGVLAFDRDRLW
+112 FVTDVLAFDRDRLW
-126 VTVHPTDD
+126 VTVHPTDG

-139 WIDKIGMPADRV
+139 WIDKIGVPAERV

-179 AVAGGPPGSPE
+179 SVAGGPPGSPE

-202 VFPQYDRS
+202 VFPQFDRS
-210 ADGELAPLRNPG
+210 ADGELAPLASPG

-233 GISQG
+233 AISQG
-238 VHSNYENDIFRR
+238 VRSNYENDILRK
-250 IVFAAG
+250 IVFAVG

-282 TAFLIAQGVMPG
+282 TAFLIAEGVMPG

-307 RALRHGHKLGLK
+307 RALRHGHKLDLH
-319 EPFFHK
+319 EPFFHR
-325 LVAPLAEE
+325 LVAPLVDE
-333 MGETYPEIEERKD
+333 MGEAYPQIEERRD
-346 SVEAMLLAEEERFGK
+346 SIEAILLAEEERFARTLDRGM
-361 ALENGMKVLATHI
+361 ALLDRQISALGGSNAGRAT
-374 SLLQSTGAL
+374 
-383 RRGALNSESTS
+383 
-394 ASEREVARQQPA
+394 
-406 RGEIPGH
+406 IPGQV
-413 IVFQLYDTFGF
+413 VFELYDTFGF
-424 PPDLTAD
+424 PADLTAD
-431 VARELELDVDM
+431 VARERGLDVDM
-442 DGFEIAMQ
+442 EGFESAMQ
-450 GQRERS
+450 KQRERS
-456 RQASRFDASAEQQ
+456 QQAGRFDASAEQR
-469 VQVDSDVHFEGYETL
+469 VQIDSEVEFEGYESL
-484 EVDAEVI
+484 EVEANIE
-491 SIFRLP
+491 SIFRLGEH
-497 DPDKA
+497 D
-502 GSTEAPVPTDR
+502 GSAAERGDPVPTER
-513 LESSESGY
+513 LEASESGY

-542 IASNGTR
+542 IAANGVR
-549 FAVADT
+549 FTVADT
-555 SRGGGQHLHRG
+555 TRGGGQHLHRG

-572 ITVGQRVTSTVDGE
+572 LTVGQQVTATVDAE

-601 HAALRRNLGGHVQQ
+601 HAALRRTLGAHVQQ

-620 GPEGFRFDFSHPAPL
+620 GPEGFRFDFSHPARV
-635 SDGEL
+635 SDSEL
-640 RSIELEVNARI
+640 RAIEYEVNARI

-660 EMPYAE
+660 QMPYAE

-686 LAMGGGYSVELCGGT
+686 LGMGGDYSVELCGGT

-738 ARGSERLIADIG
+738 ARGAEQLIADIG
-750 QVVGGGRENLIEKVE
+750 QVVGGGRENLLEKVE
-765 ALSQQNRSLQKE
+765 TLSQQARSLQKE
-777 LEALKGQVAQSRG
+777 LETLKGQFAQSRG
-790 FDLANEAVD
+790 FDLANDAVD
-799 VGGIRVLGAEVE
+799 VNGVRVLGAEVE
-811 GDSRTVLTTLD
+811 GDSRTVLATLD
-822 RLKDKLG
+822 RLKEELG

-839 GGRVN
+839 AGRVN
-844 LTVGVTKDLT
+844 LTVGVTKNLT
-854 ERFTA
+854 DRFTA
-859 GDVIRYVGAQVG
+859 GDVIRFVGTQVG
-871 AKGGGGRP
+871 ARGGGGRP
-879 DMARG
+879 DIARG
-884 GGGDRPE
+884 GGGDKPE
-891 ALPAALASVR
+891 ALPTALASVR
-901 QWVEERVAGAGD
+901 KWVQERVEAD

>member
-112 FVTGVLAFDRDRLW
+112 FVTGVLGLDRDRLC

-139 WIDKIGMPADRV
+139 WVDKIGMPAERV

-179 AVAGGPPGSPE
+179 SVAGGPPGSPE

-196 LEVWNL
+196 LEIWNL

-210 ADGELAPLRNPG
+210 ADGELAPLASPG

-228 LERAA
+228 LERVAA
-233 GISQG
+233 VSQG
-238 VHSNYENDIFRR
+238 VHSNYENDIFRE

-256 RMARLNDEAEM
+256 RMARLNDETEM

-282 TAFLIAQGVMPG
+282 TAFLIAEGVMPG

-307 RALRHGHKLGLK
+307 RALRHGHKLDLH

-333 MGETYPEIEERKD
+333 MGEAYPQIEQRRD
-346 SVEAMLLAEEERFGK
+346 NIEAILLAEEERFARTLDRGMTL
-361 ALENGMKVLATHI
+361 LERHI
-374 SLLQSTGAL
+374 SDLGGADAG
-383 RRGALNSESTS
+383 R
-394 ASEREVARQQPA
+394 AR
-406 RGEIPGH
+406 IPGQV
-413 IVFQLYDTFGF
+413 VFELYDTFGF
-424 PPDLTAD
+424 PADLTAD
-431 VARELELDVDM
+431 VARERGLDVDM
-442 DGFEIAMQ
+442 EGFESAMQ
-450 GQRERS
+450 AQRQRS
-456 RQASRFDASAEQQ
+456 QQAGRFDTSAEQR
-469 VQVDSDVHFEGYETL
+469 VQVDSDVEFEGYESL
-484 EVDAEVI
+484 EVEANVA

-497 DPDKA
+497 QHDGSESERA
-502 GSTEAPVPTDR
+502 GPVPTER
-513 LESSESGY
+513 LEASESGY

-542 IASNGTR
+542 IAANGAR

-555 SRGGGQHLHRG
+555 TRGGGQHLHRG
-566 TVEEGA
+566 TVKEGA
-572 ITVGQRVTSTVDGE
+572 LTVGQRVTATVDAE

-601 HAALRRNLGGHVQQ
+601 HAALRRTLGTHVQQ

-620 GPEGFRFDFSHPAPL
+620 GPEGFRFDFAHPAPL

-640 RSIELEVNARI
+640 RTIELEVNARI

-660 EMPYAE
+660 EVPYAE

-676 GEKYGDVVRV
+676 GEKYGDIVRV
-686 LAMGGGYSVELCGGT
+686 LAMGGDYSVELCGGT
-701 HVRRT
+701 HVGRT

-738 ARGSERLIADIG
+738 ARGAEQLISEIG
-750 QVVGGGRENLIEKVE
+750 QVVGGGRENLLERVE
-765 ALSQQNRSLQKE
+765 SLSQQARSLQKE
-777 LEALKGQVAQSRG
+777 VENLKSRVAQSRG

-799 VGGIRVLGAEVE
+799 VGGIRVLGARVE

-829 TAVIVLAQVN
+829 TAVIVLAQVS

-854 ERFTA
+854 DRFTA
-859 GDVIRYVGAQVG
+859 GDVIRFVGSQVG
-871 AKGGGGRP
+871 ARGGGGRP

-884 GGGDRPE
+884 GGGDKPE
-891 ALPAALASVR
+891 ALSSALASVR
-901 QWVEERVAGAGD
+901 QWVEERVAEA

>member
-1 MRTAE
+1 MKTAE
-6 IRAAFLDF
+6 IRAAYLDF

-49 LTGRERLG
+49 LAGRERLG
-57 FDRAASCQLCVR
+57 FDRAVSCQLCVR

-75 DLDNVGYTARHQ
+75 DLENVGYTARHQ

-92 LGNFSFGSYF
+92 LGNFSFGSYS
-102 KEDAIDWAWE
+102 KEDAVTWAWE

-134 EARKL
+134 EAREL
-139 WIDKIGMPADRV
+139 WIGKIGMPRERV
-151 IDHPDNFWAMGD
+151 IEHPDNFWAMGD

-196 LEVWNL
+196 LEIWNL
-202 VFPQYDRS
+202 VFPQYERS
-210 ADGELAPLRNPG
+210 ADGELSPLASPG

-233 GISQG
+233 AISQG
-238 VHSNYENDIFRR
+238 VHSNYETDVFRG
-250 IVFAAG
+250 IVIAAG
-256 RMARLNDEAEM
+256 RMAGFDDETEM
-267 LANPSLRVIADHIRS
+267 LTNASLRVIADHIRS
-282 TAFLIAQGVMPG
+282 TAFLIAEGVMPG

-307 RALRHGHKLGLK
+307 RALRHGHKLDLH
-319 EPFFHK
+319 EPFFHR
-325 LVAPLAEE
+325 LVAPLAAE
-333 MGETYPEIEERKD
+333 MGEAYPWIAERKD
-346 SVEAMLLAEEERFGK
+346 SIAAILLAEEERFARTLDRGM
-361 ALENGMKVLATHI
+361 ALLDKHI
-374 SLLQSTGAL
+374 AAFVPADAGQE
-383 RRGALNSESTS
+383 RGV
-394 ASEREVARQQPA
+394 RET
-406 RGEIPGH
+406 IPGQV
-413 IVFQLYDTFGF
+413 VFELYDTFGF
-424 PPDLTAD
+424 PADLTAD
-431 VARELELDVDM
+431 VARERGLDVDM
-442 DGFEIAMQ
+442 EGFESAMQ
-450 GQRERS
+450 EQRLRS
-456 RQASRFDASAEQQ
+456 QRAGRFDASAEQR
-469 VQVDSDVHFEGYETL
+469 VQIDSEVRFEGYEAL
-484 EVDAEVI
+484 EVEANVV
-491 SIFRLP
+491 SLFKLP
-497 DPDKA
+497 EHA
-502 GSTEAPVPTDR
+502 GSGAAPVQTER
-513 LESSESGY
+513 LETSESGY

-533 GGQVGDTGV
+533 GGQVGDTGL
-542 IASNGTR
+542 IAANGAR
-549 FAVADT
+549 FTVADT

-566 TVEEGA
+566 TVEERA
-572 ITVGQRVTSTVDGE
+572 LMVGQRVTATVDGE

-601 HAALRRNLGGHVQQ
+601 HAALRRNLGVHVQQ

-635 SDGEL
+635 SASEL
-640 RSIELEVNARI
+640 CTIELEVNARI
-651 GENSPATAE
+651 GENSAAIVE
-660 EMPYAE
+660 QMPYAE
-666 AMDKGAIALF
+666 AIDKGAIALF

-686 LAMGGGYSVELCGGT
+686 LAMGGDYSVELCGGT

-722 GTRRIEAL
+722 GTRRIGAL

-738 ARGSERLIADIG
+738 ARGAERLIADIG
-750 QVVGGGRENLIEKVE
+750 QVVGGGRENLLEKVE
-765 ALSQQNRSLQKE
+765 SLSQQARSLQKE
-777 LEALKGQVAQSRG
+777 LETLKARFAQSRG
-790 FDLANEAVD
+790 FDLASEAVD
-799 VGGIRVLGAEVE
+799 VGGIQVLGAQVE
-811 GDSRTVLTTLD
+811 GDSKAVLTTLD

-829 TAVIVLAQVN
+829 TAVIVLGQVN

-844 LTVGVTKDLT
+844 LTVGVTKNLT
-854 ERFTA
+854 ELFTA
-859 GDVIRYVGAQVG
+859 GDVIRFVGLQVG

-884 GGGDRPE
+884 GGGDKPE

-901 QWVEERVAGAGD
+901 KWVEERVA

>member
-1 MRTAE
+1 MKTAE
-6 IRAAFLDF
+6 IRAAYLDF
-14 FAARGHRVVKS
+14 FAARGHKVVKS

-49 LTGRERLG
+49 LTGRERPG

-75 DLDNVGYTARHQ
+75 DLENVGYTARHQ

-92 LGNFSFGSYF
+92 LGNFSFGGYF

-112 FVTGVLAFDRDRLW
+112 FVTGFLAFDRNRLW
-126 VTVHPTDD
+126 VTVNPADG

-139 WIDKIGMPADRV
+139 WIDKIGVPAERV

-163 TGPCGPDS
+163 TGPCGPNS

-179 AVAGGPPGSPE
+179 SVAGGPPGSPE

-196 LEVWNL
+196 LEFWNL

-210 ADGELAPLRNPG
+210 ADGELAPLASPG

-233 GISQG
+233 AISQG
-238 VHSNYENDIFRR
+238 VRSNYENDILRE

-282 TAFLIAQGVMPG
+282 TAFLIADGVMPG

-307 RALRHGHKLGLK
+307 RALRHGHKLDLH
-319 EPFFHK
+319 EPFFHR

-333 MGETYPEIEERKD
+333 MGEAYPQIEERRD
-346 SVEAMLLAEEERFGK
+346 SVEAILLAEEERFARTLDHGMVILDTYINN
-361 ALENGMKVLATHI
+361 ALM
-374 SLLQSTGAL
+374 
-383 RRGALNSESTS
+383 RGAED
-394 ASEREVARQQPA
+394 P
-406 RGEIPGH
+406 RGGHETIPGRE
-413 IVFQLYDTFGF
+413 VFQLYDTFGF
-424 PPDLTAD
+424 PADLTAD
-431 VARELELDVDM
+431 VARERGLDVDM
-442 DGFEIAMQ
+442 EGFESAMQ
-450 GQRERS
+450 EQRERS
-456 RQASRFDASAEQQ
+456 QQAGRFDASAEQR
-469 VQVDSDVHFEGYETL
+469 VQIDSEVEFEGYESL
-484 EVDAEVI
+484 EVEANIE
-491 SIFRLP
+491 SIFRLGEH
-497 DPDKA
+497 DGNAAERGD
-502 GSTEAPVPTDR
+502 PVPTER
-513 LESSESGY
+513 LEVSESGY

-542 IASNGTR
+542 IAANGVR
-549 FAVADT
+549 FSVADT
-555 SRGGGQHLHRG
+555 TRGGGQHLHRG

-572 ITVGQRVTSTVDGE
+572 LTVGQQVTATVDAE
-586 RRWNIVRNHSATHLL
+586 RRRNIVRNHSATHLL
-601 HAALRRNLGGHVQQ
+601 HAALRRTLGAHVQQ

-620 GPEGFRFDFSHPAPL
+620 GPEGFRFDFSHPARV
-635 SDGEL
+635 SDSEL
-640 RSIELEVNARI
+640 RAIEYEVNARI
-651 GENSPATAE
+651 GENSAATAAQ
-660 EMPYAE
+660 MPYAE
-666 AMDKGAIALF
+666 AMNNGAIALF

-686 LAMGGGYSVELCGGT
+686 LAMGGDYSVELCGGT

-738 ARGSERLIADIG
+738 ARGAEQLIADIG
-750 QVVGGGRENLIEKVE
+750 QVVGGGRENLLEKVE
-765 ALSQQNRSLQKE
+765 TLSQQARSLQKE
-777 LEALKGQVAQSRG
+777 LETLKGQFAQSRG
-790 FDLANEAVD
+790 FDLANDAVD
-799 VGGIRVLGAEVE
+799 VNGVRVLGAEVE
-811 GDSRTVLTTLD
+811 GDSKTVLATLD
-822 RLKDKLG
+822 RLKEELG
-829 TAVIVLAQVN
+829 TAVIVLAQVKA
-839 GGRVN
+839 GRVN
-844 LTVGVTKDLT
+844 LTVGVTKNLT
-854 ERFTA
+854 DRFTA
-859 GDVIRYVGAQVG
+859 GDVIRFVGIQVG
-871 AKGGGGRP
+871 ARGGGGRP

-884 GGGDRPE
+884 GGGDKPE
-891 ALPAALASVR
+891 ALPTALASVR
-901 QWVEERVAGAGD
+901 KWVQERVEAD

>member
-1 MRTAE
+1 MKTAE
-6 IRAAFLDF
+6 IRAAYLDF
-14 FAARGHRVVKS
+14 FAARGHKVVKS
-25 SSLVPGNDPTLLFTN
+25 SSLVPGDDPTLLFTN

-49 LTGRERLG
+49 LTGRERPG
-57 FDRAASCQLCVR
+57 YDRAVSCQLCVR

-75 DLDNVGYTARHQ
+75 DLENVGYTARHQ

-92 LGNFSFGSYF
+92 LGNFSFGSYG

-139 WIDKIGMPADRV
+139 WIDKIGMPAERIV
-151 IDHPDNFWAMGD
+151 EHPDNFWSMGD

-196 LEVWNL
+196 LEIWNL

-210 ADGELAPLRNPG
+210 PDGELAPLASPG

-228 LERAA
+228 LERVAA
-233 GISQG
+233 ISQG
-238 VHSNYENDIFRR
+238 VQSNYEADIFRG
-250 IVFAAG
+250 ILVEAG
-256 RMARLNDEAEM
+256 RIAGFDNETEM
-267 LANPSLRVIADHIRS
+267 LGNPSLRVIADHIRS
-282 TAFLIAQGVMPG
+282 TAFLIAEGVMPG

-307 RALRHGHKLGLK
+307 RALRHGHKLDLH
-319 EPFFHK
+319 EPFFHR
-325 LVAPLAEE
+325 LVAPLAAE
-333 MGETYPEIEERKD
+333 MGGAYPLIAERKD
-346 SVEAMLLAEEERFGK
+346 SIATILLAEEERFARTLDRGM
-361 ALENGMKVLATHI
+361 ALLDKHLAT
-374 SLLQSTGAL
+374 TV
-383 RRGALNSESTS
+383 
-394 ASEREVARQQPA
+394 RET
-406 RGEIPGH
+406 IPGQV
-413 IVFQLYDTFGF
+413 IFELYDTFGF
-424 PPDLTAD
+424 PADLTAD
-431 VARELELDVDM
+431 VARERGLDVDM
-442 DGFEIAMQ
+442 DGFESAMQ
-450 GQRERS
+450 EQRARS
-456 RQASRFDASAEQQ
+456 QRAGRFDASAEQR
-469 VQVDSDVHFEGYETL
+469 VQVDSDVRFEGYESL
-484 EVDAEVI
+484 EVEANIV
-491 SIFRLP
+491 SLFKLP
-497 DPDKA
+497 KHA
-502 GSTEAPVPTDR
+502 GSGAAPVQTER
-513 LESSESGY
+513 LETSEAGY

-533 GGQVGDTGV
+533 GGQVGDTGL
-542 IASNGTR
+542 IAANGVR

-555 SRGGGQHLHRG
+555 SRGSGQHLHRG

-572 ITVGQRVTSTVDGE
+572 LMVGQRVTATVDGE

-601 HAALRRNLGGHVQQ
+601 HAALRRNLGAHVQQ

-620 GPEGFRFDFSHPAPL
+620 GSEGFRFDFSHPAPV
-635 SDGEL
+635 SDSEL
-640 RSIELEVNARI
+640 RTIEAEVNARI
-651 GENSPATAE
+651 GENSAATAK

-666 AMDKGAIALF
+666 AIDKGAMALF

-686 LAMGGGYSVELCGGT
+686 LAMGGDYSVELCGGT

-706 GDIGYMCI
+706 GDIGFMRI

-738 ARGSERLIADIG
+738 ARGAEQLIADIG
-750 QVVGGGRENLIEKVE
+750 QVVGVGRDNLLERVE
-765 ALSQQNRSLQKE
+765 SLSQQTKSLQKE
-777 LEALKGQVAQSRG
+777 LEALKAQVAQSRG
-790 FDLANEAVD
+790 FDLASEAVD
-799 VGGIRVLGAEVE
+799 VGGIHVLGAEVE
-811 GDSRTVLTTLD
+811 GDSSTVLTTLD

-829 TAVIVLAQVN
+829 TAVIVLGQVN

-844 LTVGVTKDLT
+844 LTVGVTKNLT
-854 ERFTA
+854 EQFTA
-859 GDVIRYVGAQVG
+859 GDVIRFVGLQVG

-884 GGGDRPE
+884 GGGDKPE

-901 QWVEERVAGAGD
+901 KWVEERVA

>member
-49 LTGRERLG
+49 LTGRERPG

-139 WIDKIGMPADRV
+139 WVDKIGMPAERV

-179 AVAGGPPGSPE
+179 SVAGGPPGSPE

-196 LEVWNL
+196 LEIWNL

-210 ADGELAPLRNPG
+210 ADGELAPLANPG

-228 LERAA
+228 LERVAA
-233 GISQG
+233 ISQG
-238 VHSNYENDIFRR
+238 VHSNYENDVFRK

-256 RMARLNDEAEM
+256 RMARLNDQAEM

-282 TAFLIAQGVMPG
+282 TAFLIAEGVMPG

-307 RALRHGHKLGLK
+307 RALRHGHKLDLH

-325 LVAPLAEE
+325 LVAPVAEE
-333 MGETYPEIEERKD
+333 MGEAYPLIEQRRD
-346 SVEAMLLAEEERFGK
+346 NIEAILLAEEERF
-361 ALENGMKVLATHI
+361 ARTLDRGMTLLGRHI
-374 SLLQSTGAL
+374 SDLEGASIG
-383 RRGALNSESTS
+383 RAT
-394 ASEREVARQQPA
+394 
-406 RGEIPGH
+406 IPGQV
-413 IVFQLYDTFGF
+413 VFELYDTFGF
-424 PPDLTAD
+424 PADLTAD
-431 VARELELDVDM
+431 VARERGLDVDM
-442 DGFEIAMQ
+442 EGFESAMQ
-450 GQRERS
+450 AQRQRS
-456 RQASRFDASAEQQ
+456 QQAGRFDASAEQR
-469 VQVDSDVHFEGYETL
+469 VQVDSDVEFEGYESL
-484 EVDAEVI
+484 EVEANI
-491 SIFRLP
+491 ASIFRLAQH
-497 DPDKA
+497 D
-502 GSTEAPVPTDR
+502 GSEAERAAPVPTER
-513 LESSESGY
+513 LEASESGY

-533 GGQVGDTGV
+533 GGQVGDTGM
-542 IASNGTR
+542 IAANAGR

-555 SRGGGQHLHRG
+555 TRGGGQHLHRG

-572 ITVGQRVTSTVDGE
+572 LTVGQRVTATVDGE
-586 RRWNIVRNHSATHLL
+586 RRWDIVRNHSATHLL
-601 HAALRRNLGGHVQQ
+601 HAALRRTLGGHVQQ

-640 RSIELEVNARI
+640 RAIELEVNTRI
-651 GENSPATAE
+651 GENTPATAE

-701 HVRRT
+701 HVGRT

-738 ARGSERLIADIG
+738 ARGAEQLISDIG
-750 QVVGGGRENLIEKVE
+750 QVVGGGRENVLERVE
-765 ALSQQNRSLQKE
+765 SLSQQARSQQKE
-777 LEALKGQVAQSRG
+777 IENLRSRVAQSRG

-829 TAVIVLAQVN
+829 TAVIVLGQVS

-854 ERFTA
+854 DRFTA
-859 GDVIRYVGAQVG
+859 GDVIRFVGSQVG
-871 AKGGGGRP
+871 ARGGGGRP

-884 GGGDRPE
+884 GGGDKPE
-891 ALPAALASVR
+891 ALASALASVR
-901 QWVEERVAGAGD
+901 QWVEERVAEA

>member
-1 MRTAE
+1 MKTAE
-6 IRAAFLDF
+6 IRAAYLDF
-14 FAARGHRVVKS
+14 FAARGHKVVKS

-49 LTGRERLG
+49 LTGRERPG

-75 DLDNVGYTARHQ
+75 DLENVGYTARHQ

-112 FVTGVLAFDRDRLW
+112 FVTDVLAFDRDRLW
-126 VTVHPTDD
+126 VTVHPTDG

-139 WIDKIGMPADRV
+139 WIDKVGVPSERV

-179 AVAGGPPGSPE
+179 SIAGGPPGSPE

-202 VFPQYDRS
+202 VFPQFDRS
-210 ADGELAPLRNPG
+210 ADGALAPLASPG

-233 GISQG
+233 AISQG
-238 VHSNYENDIFRR
+238 VRSNYENDILRE

-282 TAFLIAQGVMPG
+282 TAFLIAEGVMPG

-307 RALRHGHKLGLK
+307 RALRHGHKLDLH
-319 EPFFHK
+319 EPFFHR
-325 LVAPLAEE
+325 LVAPLVDE
-333 MGETYPEIEERKD
+333 MGEAYPQIEERRD
-346 SVEAMLLAEEERFGK
+346 SIEAILLAEEERFARTLDRGM
-361 ALENGMKVLATHI
+361 ALLDRQI
-374 SLLQSTGAL
+374 SALGGSNAGRST
-383 RRGALNSESTS
+383 
-394 ASEREVARQQPA
+394 
-406 RGEIPGH
+406 IPGQV
-413 IVFQLYDTFGF
+413 VFELYDTFGF
-424 PPDLTAD
+424 PADLTAD
-431 VARELELDVDM
+431 VARERGLDLDM
-442 DGFEIAMQ
+442 AGFESAMQ
-450 GQRERS
+450 KQRQRS
-456 RQASRFDASAEQQ
+456 QQAGRFDASAEQR
-469 VQVDSDVHFEGYETL
+469 VQIDSEVEFEGYESL
-484 EVDAEVI
+484 EVEANIE
-491 SIFRLP
+491 SIFRLGEH
-497 DPDKA
+497 D
-502 GSTEAPVPTDR
+502 GSAAERVGPVPTER
-513 LESSESGY
+513 LEASESGY

-542 IASNGTR
+542 IAANGVR
-549 FAVADT
+549 FTVADT
-555 SRGGGQHLHRG
+555 TRGGGQHLHRG
-566 TVEEGA
+566 TVAEGA
-572 ITVGQRVTSTVDGE
+572 LTVGQRVTATVDAG

-601 HAALRRNLGGHVQQ
+601 HAALRRTLGDHVQQ

-620 GPEGFRFDFSHPAPL
+620 GPEGFRFDFSHPARV
-635 SDGEL
+635 SDNEL
-640 RSIELEVNARI
+640 RAIEYEVNARI

-660 EMPYAE
+660 QMPYAE
-666 AMDKGAIALF
+666 AMNKGAIALF

-686 LAMGGGYSVELCGGT
+686 LGMGGDYSVELCGGT

-738 ARGSERLIADIG
+738 ARGAVQLIADIG
-750 QVVGGGRENLIEKVE
+750 QVVGGGRENLLEKVE
-765 ALSQQNRSLQKE
+765 TLSQQARSLQKE
-777 LEALKGQVAQSRG
+777 LETLKGQFAQSRG
-790 FDLANEAVD
+790 FDLANDAVD
-799 VGGIRVLGAEVE
+799 VNGVRVLGAEVE
-811 GDSRTVLTTLD
+811 GDSRTVLATLD
-822 RLKDKLG
+822 RLKEELG

-839 GGRVN
+839 AGRVN
-844 LTVGVTKDLT
+844 LTVGVTKNLT
-854 ERFTA
+854 DRFTA
-859 GDVIRYVGAQVG
+859 GDVIRFVGTQVG
-871 AKGGGGRP
+871 ARGGGGRP

-884 GGGDRPE
+884 GGGDKPE
-891 ALPAALASVR
+891 ALPTALASVR
-901 QWVEERVAGAGD
+901 KWVQERVGAD

>member
-1 MRTAE
+1 MKTAE
-6 IRAAFLDF
+6 IRAAYLDF
-14 FAARGHRVVKS
+14 FAARGHKVVKS

-49 LTGRERLG
+49 LAGRERPG
-57 FDRAASCQLCVR
+57 FDRAVSCQLCVR

-75 DLDNVGYTARHQ
+75 DLENVGYTARHQ

-92 LGNFSFGSYF
+92 LGNFSFGSYS
-102 KEDAIDWAWE
+102 KEDAIVWAWE

-134 EARKL
+134 EAREL
-139 WIDKIGMPADRV
+139 WIGKMGMPRERV
-151 IDHPDNFWAMGD
+151 IEHPDNFWAMGD

-179 AVAGGPPGSPE
+179 SVAGGPPGSPE

-196 LEVWNL
+196 LEIWNL

-210 ADGELAPLRNPG
+210 ADGELAPLASPG

-233 GISQG
+233 AVSQG
-238 VHSNYENDIFRR
+238 VHSNYETDVFRG
-250 IVFAAG
+250 IVLAAG
-256 RMARLNDEAEM
+256 RMAGFDDETEM
-267 LANPSLRVIADHIRS
+267 LTNASLRVIADHIRS
-282 TAFLIAQGVMPG
+282 TAFLIAEGVMPG

-307 RALRHGHKLGLK
+307 RALRHGHKLNLH
-319 EPFFHK
+319 EPFFHR
-325 LVAPLAEE
+325 LVAPLAAE
-333 MGETYPEIEERKD
+333 MGEAYPWIAERKD
-346 SVEAMLLAEEERFGK
+346 SIAAILLAEEERFARTLDRGM
-361 ALENGMKVLATHI
+361 ALLDKHI
-374 SLLQSTGAL
+374 AAFVPADAGQE
-383 RRGALNSESTS
+383 RGV
-394 ASEREVARQQPA
+394 RET
-406 RGEIPGH
+406 IPGQV
-413 IVFQLYDTFGF
+413 VFELYDTFGF
-424 PPDLTAD
+424 PADLTAD
-431 VARELELDVDM
+431 VARERGLDVDM
-442 DGFEIAMQ
+442 EGFESAMQ
-450 GQRERS
+450 AQRLRS
-456 RQASRFDASAEQQ
+456 RRAGRFDASAEQR
-469 VQVDSDVHFEGYETL
+469 VQIDSEVRFEGYEAL
-484 EVDAEVI
+484 EVEANVV
-491 SIFRLP
+491 SLFKLP
-497 DPDKA
+497 EHA
-502 GSTEAPVPTDR
+502 GSGAAPVQTER
-513 LESSESGY
+513 LETSESGY

-542 IASNGTR
+542 IAANGTR

-572 ITVGQRVTSTVDGE
+572 LMVGQRVTATVDGE

-601 HAALRRNLGGHVQQ
+601 HAALRRNLGVHVQQ

-635 SDGEL
+635 SDSEL
-640 RSIELEVNARI
+640 RIIELEVNARI
-651 GENSPATAE
+651 GENSTAIVE
-660 EMPYAE
+660 QMPYAE
-666 AMDKGAIALF
+666 AIDKGAIALF

-686 LAMGGGYSVELCGGT
+686 LAMGGDYSVELCGGT

-706 GDIGYMCI
+706 GDIGFMCI

-730 TGERAVAH
+730 TAQRAVAH
-738 ARGSERLIADIG
+738 ARGAEQLIASIG
-750 QVVGGGRENLIEKVE
+750 QVVGGGRENLLEKVE
-765 ALSQQNRSLQKE
+765 SLSRQARSLQKE
-777 LEALKGQVAQSRG
+777 LGTLKARFAQSRG
-790 FDLANEAVD
+790 FDLASEAVD
-799 VGGIRVLGAEVE
+799 VGGIQVLGAQVE
-811 GDSRTVLTTLD
+811 GDSKAVLTTLD

-829 TAVIVLAQVN
+829 TAVIVLGQVN

-844 LTVGVTKDLT
+844 LTVGVTKNLT

-859 GDVIRYVGAQVG
+859 GDVIRFVGLQVG

-884 GGGDRPE
+884 GGGDKPE

-901 QWVEERVAGAGD
+901 KWVEERVA

>member
-1 MRTAE
+1 MKTAE
-6 IRAAFLDF
+6 IRAAYLDF

-57 FDRAASCQLCVR
+57 FDRAVSCQLCVR

-75 DLDNVGYTARHQ
+75 DLENVGYTARHQ

-112 FVTGVLAFDRDRLW
+112 FVTGVLAFDRDRLC

-134 EARKL
+134 AARKL
-139 WIDKIGMPADRV
+139 WIDKIGVPAERV

-179 AVAGGPPGSPE
+179 SVPGGPPGSPD

-196 LEVWNL
+196 LEIWNL

-210 ADGELAPLRNPG
+210 ADGELAPLASPG
-222 VDTGMG
+222 IDTGMG
-228 LERAA
+228 LERVAA
-233 GISQG
+233 VAQG
-238 VHSNYENDIFRR
+238 GLSNYENDIFRR
-250 IVFAAG
+250 IIAEAG
-256 RMARLNDEAEM
+256 RIAGFDDEAKM
-267 LANPSLRVIADHIRS
+267 LSNASLRVIADHIRS
-282 TAFLIAQGVMPG
+282 TAFLIAEGVMPG

-307 RALRHGHKLGLK
+307 RALRHGHKLDLH
-319 EPFFHK
+319 EPFFHR

-333 MGETYPEIEERKD
+333 MGEAYPQIDERRD
-346 SVEAMLLAEEERFGK
+346 NIAAILLAEEERFARTLDRGM
-361 ALENGMKVLATHI
+361 ALLDRHIASLDGDAAT
-374 SLLQSTGAL
+374 
-383 RRGALNSESTS
+383 
-394 ASEREVARQQPA
+394 
-406 RGEIPGH
+406 IPGQV
-413 IVFQLYDTFGF
+413 VFELYDTFGF
-424 PPDLTAD
+424 PADLTAD
-431 VARELELDVDM
+431 IARERGLDVDM
-442 DGFEIAMQ
+442 EGFESAMRE
-450 GQRERS
+450 QRERS
-456 RQASRFDASAEQQ
+456 QRAGRFDASAEQR
-469 VQVDSDVHFEGYETL
+469 VQVDSDVQFEGYESL
-484 EVDAEVI
+484 EVEANIVSLFKLPEDAGNG
-491 SIFRLP
+491 
-497 DPDKA
+497 A
-502 GSTEAPVPTDR
+502 APAQTDR
-513 LESSESGY
+513 LQASEAGY

-533 GGQVGDTGV
+533 GGQVGDTGL
-542 IASNGTR
+542 IAANGVR

-555 SRGGGQHLHRG
+555 TRGGGQHLHRG

-572 ITVGQRVTSTVDGE
+572 LTVGRRVAATVDGE
-586 RRWNIVRNHSATHLL
+586 RRQNIVRNHSATHLL
-601 HAALRRNLGGHVQQ
+601 HAALRRNLGTHVQQ

-620 GPEGFRFDFSHPAPL
+620 GPEGFRFDFSHPTPL
-635 SDGEL
+635 SDDEL
-640 RSIELEVNARI
+640 RAIELEVNTCI
-651 GENSPATAE
+651 SENMPAVAE
-660 EMPYAE
+660 EMPYGE
-666 AMDKGAIALF
+666 AIDKGAIALF

-686 LAMGGGYSVELCGGT
+686 LAMGGDYSVELCGGT

-730 TGERAVAH
+730 TGGTAISH
-738 ARGSERLIADIG
+738 ARGAEQLIASIG
-750 QVVGGGRENLIEKVE
+750 QVVGGSRESLLERVE
-765 ALSQQNRSLQKE
+765 SLSQQARSLQKE
-777 LEALKGQVAQSRG
+777 VETLKGRVAQSRG

-859 GDVIRYVGAQVG
+859 GEVIRFVGQQVG

-884 GGGDRPE
+884 GGGDKPE

-901 QWVEERVAGAGD
+901 QWVEERVAEA

>member
-1 MRTAE
+1 MKTAE
-6 IRAAFLDF
+6 IRAAYLDF
-14 FAARGHRVVKS
+14 FAARGHKVVKS
-25 SSLVPGNDPTLLFTN
+25 SSLVPGDDPTLLFTN

-49 LTGRERLG
+49 LTGRERPG
-57 FDRAASCQLCVR
+57 YDRAVSCQLCVR

-75 DLDNVGYTARHQ
+75 DLENVGYTARHQ

-92 LGNFSFGSYF
+92 LGNFSFGSYG

-139 WIDKIGMPADRV
+139 WVDKIGMPAERIV
-151 IDHPDNFWAMGD
+151 EHPDNFWSMGD

-196 LEVWNL
+196 LECWNL

-210 ADGELAPLRNPG
+210 ADGELAPLDSPG

-233 GISQG
+233 AISQG
-238 VHSNYENDIFRR
+238 VHSNYETDVFRG
-250 IVFAAG
+250 IVVAAG
-256 RMARLNDEAEM
+256 RMAGFNDEARM
-267 LANPSLRVIADHIRS
+267 IGNASLRVIADHIRS
-282 TAFLIAQGVMPG
+282 TSFLIAEGVMPG
-294 NEDRDYVLRRIIR
+294 NEDRNYVLRRIIR
-307 RALRHGHKLGLK
+307 RALRHGHKLDLH
-319 EPFFHK
+319 EPFFHR
-325 LVAPLAEE
+325 LVAPLAAE
-333 MGETYPEIEERKD
+333 MGETYPLIDQRKD
-346 SVEAMLLAEEERFGK
+346 SIAAILLAEEERFAK
-361 ALENGMKVLATHI
+361 ALDHGMKVLATHI
-374 SLLQSTGAL
+374 SLLQTKVASQKGAL
-383 RRGALNSESTS
+383 GSESTS
-394 ASEREVARQQPA
+394 AASERESAERQAA

-413 IVFQLYDTFGF
+413 VVFQLYDTFGF

-431 VARELELDVDM
+431 VARELGLDVDM
-442 DGFEIAMQ
+442 EGFESAMQ
-450 GQRERS
+450 EQRQRS
-456 RQASRFDASAEQQ
+456 RRAGRFDASAEQR
-469 VQVDSDVHFEGYETL
+469 VKIDSDVRFEGYESL
-484 EVDAEVI
+484 ENDANIV
-491 SIFRLP
+491 SLFKLP
-497 DPDKA
+497 EHA
-502 GSTEAPVPTDR
+502 GAAPVQTER
-513 LESSESGY
+513 LETSEAGY

-533 GGQVGDTGV
+533 GGQVGDTGL
-542 IASNGTR
+542 IAANGVR

-572 ITVGQRVTSTVDGE
+572 LMVGQRVTATVDGE

-601 HAALRRNLGGHVQQ
+601 HAALRRNLGAHVQQ

-620 GPEGFRFDFSHPAPL
+620 GSEGFRFDFSHPAPV
-635 SDGEL
+635 SDSEL
-640 RSIELEVNARI
+640 RTIEAEVNARI
-651 GENSPATAE
+651 GENSAATAK

-666 AMDKGAIALF
+666 AIDKGAMALF

-686 LAMGGGYSVELCGGT
+686 LAMGGDYSVELCGGT

-730 TGERAVAH
+730 TGQRAVAR
-738 ARGSERLIADIG
+738 ARDAEQLIASIG
-750 QVVGGGRENLIEKVE
+750 QVVGGGRENLLEKVE
-765 ALSQQNRSLQKE
+765 SLSQQARSLQKE
-777 LEALKGQVAQSRG
+777 LETLKARFAQSRG
-790 FDLANEAVD
+790 FDLASEAVD
-799 VGGIRVLGAEVE
+799 VGGIQVLGAEVE
-811 GDSRTVLTTLD
+811 GDSKAVLTTLD

-829 TAVIVLAQVN
+829 TAVIVLGQVN

-859 GDVIRYVGAQVG
+859 GDVIRFVGLQVG

-884 GGGDRPE
+884 GGGDKPE

-901 QWVEERVAGAGD
+901 KWVEERVFGEHA

>member
-1 MRTAE
+1 MKTAE
-6 IRAAFLDF
+6 IRAAYLDF

-49 LTGRERLG
+49 LTGRERPG

-75 DLDNVGYTARHQ
+75 DLENVGYTARHQ

-102 KEDAIDWAWE
+102 KEDAIDWAWK
-112 FVTGVLAFDRDRLW
+112 FVTDVLAFDRDRLW
-126 VTVHPTDD
+126 VTVHPTDG

-139 WIDKIGMPADRV
+139 WIDKVGMPSERV

-179 AVAGGPPGSPE
+179 SIAGGPPGSPE

-202 VFPQYDRS
+202 VFPQFDRS
-210 ADGELAPLRNPG
+210 ADGELAPLASPG

-233 GISQG
+233 AISQG
-238 VHSNYENDIFRR
+238 VRSNYENDILRK

-256 RMARLNDEAEM
+256 RMSQLNDEDEM
-267 LANPSLRVIADHIRS
+267 LANPSLRVIVDHIRS
-282 TAFLIAQGVMPG
+282 TAFLIAEGVMPG

-307 RALRHGHKLGLK
+307 RALRHGHKLDLH
-319 EPFFHK
+319 EPFFHR
-325 LVAPLAEE
+325 LVAPLVDE
-333 MGETYPEIEERKD
+333 MGEAYPQLEERRD
-346 SVEAMLLAEEERFGK
+346 SIEAILLAEEERFARTLDRGM
-361 ALENGMKVLATHI
+361 ALLDRQISALGGSNAGRAT
-374 SLLQSTGAL
+374 
-383 RRGALNSESTS
+383 
-394 ASEREVARQQPA
+394 
-406 RGEIPGH
+406 IPGGV
-413 IVFQLYDTFGF
+413 VFELYDTFGF
-424 PPDLTAD
+424 PADLTAD
-431 VARELELDVDM
+431 VARERGLDVDM
-442 DGFEIAMQ
+442 EGFESAMQ
-450 GQRERS
+450 KQRERS
-456 RQASRFDASAEQQ
+456 QQAGRFDASAEQR
-469 VQVDSDVHFEGYETL
+469 VQIDSEVEFEGYESL
-484 EVDAEVI
+484 EVEANIE
-491 SIFRLP
+491 SIFRLGEH
-497 DPDKA
+497 D
-502 GSTEAPVPTDR
+502 GSAAERGDPVPTER
-513 LESSESGY
+513 LEASESGY

-542 IASNGTR
+542 IAANGVR
-549 FAVADT
+549 FTVADT
-555 SRGGGQHLHRG
+555 TRGGGQHLHRG

-572 ITVGQRVTSTVDGE
+572 LTVGQQVTATVDAE

-601 HAALRRNLGGHVQQ
+601 HAALRRALGAHVQQ

-620 GPEGFRFDFSHPAPL
+620 GPEGFRFDFSHPARL
-635 SDGEL
+635 SDSKL
-640 RSIELEVNARI
+640 RAIEHEVNARI
-651 GENSPATAE
+651 GENSPATTE
-660 EMPYAE
+660 QMPYAE

-686 LAMGGGYSVELCGGT
+686 LAMGGDYSVELCGGT

-738 ARGSERLIADIG
+738 ARGAEQLIADIG
-750 QVVGGGRENLIEKVE
+750 QVVGGGRENLLEKVE
-765 ALSQQNRSLQKE
+765 TLSQQARSLQKE
-777 LEALKGQVAQSRG
+777 LETLKGQFAQSRG
-790 FDLANEAVD
+790 FDLASDAVD
-799 VGGIRVLGAEVE
+799 VNGVRVLGAEVE
-811 GDSRTVLTTLD
+811 GDSKTVLATLD
-822 RLKDKLG
+822 RLKEKLG

-839 GGRVN
+839 AGRVN
-844 LTVGVTKDLT
+844 LTVGVTKNLT
-854 ERFTA
+854 HRFTA
-859 GDVIRYVGAQVG
+859 GDVIRFVGTQVG
-871 AKGGGGRP
+871 ARGGGGRP

-891 ALPAALASVR
+891 ALPTALASVR
-901 QWVEERVAGAGD
+901 MWVQERVGAD

>member
-1 MRTAE
+1 MKTAE
-6 IRAAFLDF
+6 IRAAYLDF
-14 FAARGHRVVKS
+14 FAARGHKVVKS

-49 LTGRERLG
+49 LAGRERPG
-57 FDRAASCQLCVR
+57 FDRAVSCQLCVR

-75 DLDNVGYTARHQ
+75 DLENVGYTARHQ

-92 LGNFSFGSYF
+92 LGNFSFGSYS
-102 KEDAIDWAWE
+102 KEEAITWAWQ
-112 FVTGVLAFDRDRLW
+112 FVTDILGFDRDRLL

-134 EARKL
+134 AAARL
-139 WIDKIGMPADRV
+139 WIDKIGVAPERV
-151 IDHPDNFWAMGD
+151 IEHPDNFWAMGD

-179 AVAGGPPGSPE
+179 SVAGGPPGSPE

-196 LEVWNL
+196 LEIWNL

-210 ADGELAPLRNPG
+210 ADGELAPLASPG

-233 GISQG
+233 AVSQG
-238 VHSNYENDIFRR
+238 VHSNYETDVFRG
-250 IVFAAG
+250 IVLAAG
-256 RMARLNDEAEM
+256 RMAGFNDEAEM
-267 LANPSLRVIADHIRS
+267 LGNASLRVIADHIRS
-282 TAFLIAQGVMPG
+282 TSFLIAEGVMPG

-307 RALRHGHKLGLK
+307 RALRHGHKLDLRK
-319 EPFFHK
+319 PFFHR
-325 LVAPLAEE
+325 LVAPLAAE
-333 MGETYPEIEERKD
+333 MGEAYPLIDERKD
-346 SVEAMLLAEEERFGK
+346 SIAAILLAEEERFARTLDRGM
-361 ALENGMKVLATHI
+361 ALLNKHIAT
-374 SLLQSTGAL
+374 TG
-383 RRGALNSESTS
+383 RGTIPG
-394 ASEREVARQQPA
+394 EVAF
-406 RGEIPGH
+406 E
-413 IVFQLYDTFGF
+413 LYDTFGF
-424 PPDLTAD
+424 PADLTAD
-431 VARELELDVDM
+431 VARERGLDVDM
-442 DGFEIAMQ
+442 EGFESAMQ
-450 GQRERS
+450 EQRQRS
-456 RQASRFDASAEQQ
+456 QRAGRFDASAEQRI
-469 VQVDSDVHFEGYETL
+469 QVDSDVQFEGYESL
-484 EVDAEVI
+484 E
-491 SIFRLP
+491 
-497 DPDKA
+497 
-502 GSTEAPVPTDR
+502 TEATIVSLFKRPERDDDGSAPVQTEC
-513 LESSESGY
+513 LETSESGY

-542 IASNGTR
+542 IAAGGAR

-566 TVEEGA
+566 TVEAGA
-572 ITVGQRVTSTVDGE
+572 LAVGQTVTATVDGE

-601 HAALRRNLGGHVQQ
+601 HASLRRNLGAHVQQ

-620 GPEGFRFDFSHPAPL
+620 GPEGFRFDFSHPSPV
-635 SDGEL
+635 SDSEL
-640 RSIELEVNARI
+640 RTIELEVNARI
-651 GENSPATAE
+651 GENSPASAE

-676 GEKYGDVVRV
+676 GEKYGDMVRV
-686 LAMGGGYSVELCGGT
+686 LAMGGDYSVELCGGT

-738 ARGSERLIADIG
+738 ARGAEQLIADIG
-750 QVVGGGRENLIEKVE
+750 QAVGGSRENLLEQVE
-765 ALSQQNRSLQKE
+765 SLSYQARSLQKE
-777 LEALKGQVAQSRG
+777 LESLKGQLAQSRG
-790 FDLANEAVD
+790 SDLASEAVD
-799 VGGIRVLGAEVE
+799 VGGIQVLGAEVE

-822 RLKDKLG
+822 GLKDKLG
-829 TAVIVLAQVN
+829 TAVIVLGQVS

-844 LTVGVTKDLT
+844 LTVGVTKNLT

-859 GDVIRYVGAQVG
+859 GEVIRFVGSQVG

-884 GGGDRPE
+884 GGGDKPE
-891 ALPAALASVR
+891 ALPSALASVR
-901 QWVEERVAGAGD
+901 KWVEERVAEA

>member
-1 MRTAE
+1 MKTAE
-6 IRAAFLDF
+6 IRAAYLDF
-14 FAARGHRVVKS
+14 FAARGHKVVKS

-49 LTGRERLG
+49 LTGRERPG

-75 DLDNVGYTARHQ
+75 DLENVGYTARHQ

-112 FVTGVLAFDRDRLW
+112 FVTDVLAFDRDRLW
-126 VTVHPTDD
+126 VTVHPTDG

-139 WIDKIGMPADRV
+139 WIDKVGVPSERV

-179 AVAGGPPGSPE
+179 SIAGGPPGSPE

-202 VFPQYDRS
+202 VFPQFDRS
-210 ADGELAPLRNPG
+210 ADGELAPLASPG

-233 GISQG
+233 AISQG
-238 VHSNYENDIFRR
+238 VCSNYENDILRE
-250 IVFAAG
+250 IVFVAG

-282 TAFLIAQGVMPG
+282 TAFLIAEGVMPG

-307 RALRHGHKLGLK
+307 RALRHGHKLDLH
-319 EPFFHK
+319 EPFFHR
-325 LVAPLAEE
+325 LVAPLVDE
-333 MGETYPEIEERKD
+333 MGETYPQIEERRD
-346 SVEAMLLAEEERFGK
+346 SIEAILLAEEERFARTLDRGMAILDTYINNALIRK
-361 ALENGMKVLATHI
+361 AEDPHGGHEK
-374 SLLQSTGAL
+374 
-383 RRGALNSESTS
+383 
-394 ASEREVARQQPA
+394 
-406 RGEIPGH
+406 IPGSA
-413 IVFQLYDTFGF
+413 VFQLYDTFGF
-424 PPDLTAD
+424 PADLTAD
-431 VARELELDVDM
+431 VARERGLDVDM
-442 DGFEIAMQ
+442 EGFESAMRE
-450 GQRERS
+450 QRERS
-456 RQASRFDASAEQQ
+456 QQAGRFDASAEQR
-469 VQVDSDVHFEGYETL
+469 VQIDSEVEFEGYESL
-484 EVDAEVI
+484 EVEAKIE
-491 SIFRLP
+491 SIFSLGEHDGSAAER
-497 DPDKA
+497 A
-502 GSTEAPVPTDR
+502 GPVRTER
-513 LESSESGY
+513 LEASESGY
-521 VVLDRTPFYAES
+521 VVLDCTPFYAES

-542 IASNGTR
+542 IAANGVR
-549 FAVADT
+549 FTVADT
-555 SRGGGQHLHRG
+555 TRGGGQHLHRG

-572 ITVGQRVTSTVDGE
+572 LTVGQQVTATVDAE

-601 HAALRRNLGGHVQQ
+601 HAALRRTLGAHVQQ

-620 GPEGFRFDFSHPAPL
+620 GPEGFRFDFSHPARV
-635 SDGEL
+635 SDSEL
-640 RSIELEVNARI
+640 RAIEYEVNARI

-660 EMPYAE
+660 QMPYAE
-666 AMDKGAIALF
+666 AMNKGAIALF

-686 LAMGGGYSVELCGGT
+686 LGMGGDYSVELCGGT

-738 ARGSERLIADIG
+738 ARGAEQLIADIG
-750 QVVGGGRENLIEKVE
+750 QVVGGGRENLLEKVE
-765 ALSQQNRSLQKE
+765 TLSQQARSLQKE
-777 LEALKGQVAQSRG
+777 LETLKGQFAQSRG
-790 FDLANEAVD
+790 FDLANDAVD
-799 VGGIRVLGAEVE
+799 VNGVRVLGAEVE
-811 GDSRTVLTTLD
+811 GDSRTVLATLD
-822 RLKDKLG
+822 RLKEELG

-839 GGRVN
+839 AGRVN
-844 LTVGVTKDLT
+844 LTVGVTKNLT
-854 ERFTA
+854 DRFTA
-859 GDVIRYVGAQVG
+859 GDVIRFVGTQVG

-884 GGGDRPE
+884 GGGDKPE
-891 ALPAALASVR
+891 ALPTALASVR
-901 QWVEERVAGAGD
+901 KWVQERVGAD

>member
-126 VTVHPTDD
+126 VTVHPTDG

-139 WIDKIGMPADRV
+139 WVDKIGMPAERV

-179 AVAGGPPGSPE
+179 SVAGGPPGSPE

-210 ADGELAPLRNPG
+210 ADGELAPLKSPG

-233 GISQG
+233 AISQG

-307 RALRHGHKLGLK
+307 RALRHGHKLGLE

-325 LVAPLAEE
+325 LVVPLAEE
-333 MGETYPEIEERKD
+333 MGEAYPEIEEHSD
-346 SVEAMLLAEEERFGK
+346 SVAMILLAEEERFARTLDRGM
-361 ALENGMKVLATHI
+361 ALLDRYIASLGAGDKQAPDGGTI
-374 SLLQSTGAL
+374 SGQ
-383 RRGALNSESTS
+383 
-394 ASEREVARQQPA
+394 V
-406 RGEIPGH
+406 
-413 IVFQLYDTFGF
+413 VFELYDTFGF
-424 PPDLTAD
+424 PADLTAD
-431 VARELELDVDM
+431 VARERGLIVDM
-442 DGFEIAMQ
+442 DGFESAMQ
-450 GQRERS
+450 EQRERS
-456 RQASRFDASAEQQ
+456 QRAGRFDASAEQQ

-491 SIFRLP
+491 SIFSLP

-640 RSIELEVNARI
+640 LSIELEVNARI

-750 QVVGGGRENLIEKVE
+750 QAVGGGRENLLEKVE
-765 ALSQQNRSLQKE
+765 ALSQQTRSLQKE
-777 LEALKGQVAQSRG
+777 LEMLKGQVAQSRG
-790 FDLANEAVD
+790 FDLASEAVD
-799 VGGIRVLGAEVE
+799 VAGIRVLGAEVE

-822 RLKDKLG
+822 RLKERLG

-854 ERFTA
+854 ARFTA
-859 GDVIRYVGAQVG
+859 GDVIRFVGAQVG

-891 ALPAALASVR
+891 ALSAALASVR

>member
-57 FDRAASCQLCVR
+57 FDRAVSCQLCVR

-75 DLDNVGYTARHQ
+75 DLENVGYTARHQ

-92 LGNFSFGSYF
+92 LGNFSFGSYT
-102 KEDAIDWAWE
+102 KENAIDWAWE
-112 FVTGVLAFDRDRLW
+112 FVTGVLAFDRDRLC

-139 WIDKIGMPADRV
+139 WVDKIGMPAERV

-171 EIFYDQGP
+171 EIFFDQGP
-179 AVAGGPPGSPE
+179 EVAGGPPGSPD

-196 LEVWNL
+196 LEIWNL

-210 ADGELAPLRNPG
+210 PEGELSPLASPG

-233 GISQG
+233 AVSQG
-238 VHSNYENDIFRR
+238 VRSNYESDVLRG
-250 IVFAAG
+250 IVVAAG
-256 RMARLNDEAEM
+256 RMARFNDEAEM

-282 TAFLIAQGVMPG
+282 TAFLIAEGVMPG

-307 RALRHGHKLGLK
+307 RALRHGHKLGLH
-319 EPFFHK
+319 EPFFHR
-325 LVAPLAEE
+325 LVEPLAEE
-333 MGETYPEIEERKD
+333 MGEAYPVIDERKD
-346 SVEAMLLAEEERFGK
+346 NVAAILLAEEERF
-361 ALENGMKVLATHI
+361 ARTLDRGMGLLDRHIAT
-374 SLLQSTGAL
+374 LGSTDDDRAPDG
-383 RRGALNSESTS
+383 GT
-394 ASEREVARQQPA
+394 
-406 RGEIPGH
+406 IPGQV
-413 IVFQLYDTFGF
+413 VFELYDTFGF
-424 PPDLTAD
+424 PADLTAD
-431 VARELELDVDM
+431 VARERGLAVDM
-442 DGFEIAMQ
+442 EGFESAMRK
-450 GQRERS
+450 QRERS
-456 RQASRFDASAEQQ
+456 QQAGRFDASAEQQ
-469 VQVDSDVHFEGYETL
+469 VQIDSDVQFEGYETL
-484 EVDAEVI
+484 EVEAEVV
-491 SIFRLP
+491 SLFRLP
-497 DPDKA
+497 DKSGENA
-502 GSTEAPVPTDR
+502 GSGAPVPTER

-521 VVLDRTPFYAES
+521 LVLDRTPFYAES
-533 GGQVGDTGV
+533 GGQVGDTGL
-542 IASNGTR
+542 IASNGAR
-549 FAVADT
+549 FVVADT

-572 ITVGQRVTSTVDGE
+572 LTVGQRVTATVDGE
-586 RRWNIVRNHSATHLL
+586 RRWHIVRNHSATHLL
-601 HAALRRNLGGHVQQ
+601 HAALRRTLGRHVQQ

-635 SDGEL
+635 ADGEL
-640 RSIELEVNARI
+640 RTIELEVNTRI
-651 GENSPATAE
+651 SENLPAVAE
-660 EMPYAE
+660 EMPYDE
-666 AMDKGAIALF
+666 AIDKGAIALF

-686 LAMGGGYSVELCGGT
+686 LAMGGDYSVELCGGT

-738 ARGSERLIADIG
+738 ARGAEQLIAEIG
-750 QVVGGGRENLIEKVE
+750 QVVGGGRDNLLERVE
-765 ALSQQNRSLQKE
+765 SLSEQARSLQKE
-777 LEALKGQVAQSRG
+777 VETLQSRAAQSRG

-799 VGGIRVLGAEVE
+799 IGGIRVLGAEVE

-829 TAVIVLAQVN
+829 SAVIVLGQVSR
-839 GGRVN
+839 GRVN

-854 ERFTA
+854 EQITA
-859 GDVIRYVGAQVG
+859 GEVIRFVGAQVG

-884 GGGDRPE
+884 GGGDKPE
-891 ALPAALASVR
+891 ALPSALASVR
-901 QWVEERVAGAGD
+901 QWVEQRIAAA

>member
-1 MRTAE
+1 MKTAE
-6 IRAAFLDF
+6 IRAAYLDF
-14 FAARGHRVVKS
+14 FAARGHKVVKS

-49 LTGRERLG
+49 LAGRERLG
-57 FDRAASCQLCVR
+57 FDRAVSCQLCVR

-75 DLDNVGYTARHQ
+75 DLENVGYTARHQ

-92 LGNFSFGSYF
+92 LGNFSFGSYS
-102 KEDAIDWAWE
+102 KEDAIIWAWE

-134 EARKL
+134 EAREL
-139 WIDKIGMPADRV
+139 WIGKMGMPRERV
-151 IDHPDNFWAMGD
+151 IEHPDNFWAMGD

-179 AVAGGPPGSPE
+179 SVAGGPPGSPE

-196 LEVWNL
+196 LEIWNL

-210 ADGELAPLRNPG
+210 ADGELAPLASPG

-233 GISQG
+233 AVSQG
-238 VHSNYENDIFRR
+238 VHSNYETDVFRG
-250 IVFAAG
+250 IVLAAG
-256 RMARLNDEAEM
+256 RMAGFDDETEM
-267 LANPSLRVIADHIRS
+267 LTNASLRVIADHIRS
-282 TAFLIAQGVMPG
+282 TAFLIAEGVMPG

-307 RALRHGHKLGLK
+307 RALRHGHKLDLH
-319 EPFFHK
+319 EPFFHR
-325 LVAPLAEE
+325 LVAPLAAE
-333 MGETYPEIEERKD
+333 MGEAYPWIAERKD
-346 SVEAMLLAEEERFGK
+346 SIAAILLAEEERFARTLDRGM
-361 ALENGMKVLATHI
+361 ALLDKHI
-374 SLLQSTGAL
+374 AAFVPADAGQE
-383 RRGALNSESTS
+383 RGV
-394 ASEREVARQQPA
+394 RET
-406 RGEIPGH
+406 IPGQV
-413 IVFQLYDTFGF
+413 VFELYDTFGF
-424 PPDLTAD
+424 PADLTAD
-431 VARELELDVDM
+431 VARERGLDVDM
-442 DGFEIAMQ
+442 EGFESAMQ
-450 GQRERS
+450 AQRLRS
-456 RQASRFDASAEQQ
+456 QRAGRFDASAEQR
-469 VQVDSDVHFEGYETL
+469 VQIDSEVRFEGYEAL
-484 EVDAEVI
+484 EVGANVV
-491 SIFRLP
+491 SLFKLP
-497 DPDKA
+497 EHA
-502 GSTEAPVPTDR
+502 GSGAAPVQTER
-513 LESSESGY
+513 LETSESGY

-542 IASNGTR
+542 IAANGTR

-572 ITVGQRVTSTVDGE
+572 LMVGQRVTATVDGE

-601 HAALRRNLGGHVQQ
+601 HAALRRNLGVHVQQ

-635 SDGEL
+635 SDSEL
-640 RSIELEVNARI
+640 RTIELEVNARI
-651 GENSPATAE
+651 GENSTAIVE
-660 EMPYAE
+660 QMPYAE
-666 AMDKGAIALF
+666 AIDKGAIALF

-686 LAMGGGYSVELCGGT
+686 LAMGGDYSVELCGGT

-706 GDIGYMCI
+706 GDIGFMCI

-730 TGERAVAH
+730 TGQRAVAH
-738 ARGSERLIADIG
+738 ARDAEQLIASMG
-750 QVVGGGRENLIEKVE
+750 QVVGGGRENLLEKVE
-765 ALSQQNRSLQKE
+765 SLSQQTRSLQKE
-777 LEALKGQVAQSRG
+777 LGTLKARFAQSRG
-790 FDLANEAVD
+790 FDLASEAVD
-799 VGGIRVLGAEVE
+799 VGGIQVLGAQVE
-811 GDSRTVLTTLD
+811 GDSKAVLTTLD

-829 TAVIVLAQVN
+829 TAVIVLGQVN

-844 LTVGVTKDLT
+844 LTVGVTKNLT

-859 GDVIRYVGAQVG
+859 RDVIRFVGLQVG

-884 GGGDRPE
+884 GGGDKPE

-901 QWVEERVAGAGD
+901 KWVEERVA

>member
-1 MRTAE
+1 MKTAE
-6 IRAAFLDF
+6 IRAAYLDF
-14 FAARGHRVVKS
+14 FAARGHKVVKS

-49 LTGRERLG
+49 LTGRERPG

-75 DLDNVGYTARHQ
+75 DLENVGYTARHQ

-126 VTVHPTDD
+126 VTVHPTDG

-139 WIDKIGMPADRV
+139 WTGKIGVPAERV
-151 IDHPDNFWAMGD
+151 VEHPDNFWAMGD

-179 AVAGGPPGSPE
+179 SVAGGPPGSPG

-196 LEVWNL
+196 LEIWNL

-210 ADGELAPLRNPG
+210 ADGELAPLASPG

-233 GISQG
+233 AVSQG
-238 VHSNYENDIFRR
+238 VRSNYENDILRE

-256 RMARLNDEAEM
+256 RMARLNDEDEM
-267 LANPSLRVIADHIRS
+267 LASPSLRVIADHIRS
-282 TAFLIAQGVMPG
+282 TAFLIAEGVMPG

-307 RALRHGHKLGLK
+307 RALRHGHKLGLSD
-319 EPFFHK
+319 PFFHR
-325 LVAPLAEE
+325 LVAPLADE
-333 MGETYPEIEERKD
+333 MGEAYPQIEERRE
-346 SVEAMLLAEEERFGK
+346 SIEAILLSEEERFARTLDRGM
-361 ALENGMKVLATHI
+361 ALLDRQISALGGCNAGRAT
-374 SLLQSTGAL
+374 
-383 RRGALNSESTS
+383 
-394 ASEREVARQQPA
+394 
-406 RGEIPGH
+406 IPGQV
-413 IVFQLYDTFGF
+413 VFELYDTFGF
-424 PPDLTAD
+424 PADLTAD
-431 VARELELDVDM
+431 VARERGLDVDM
-442 DGFEIAMQ
+442 EGFESAMQ
-450 GQRERS
+450 EQRERS
-456 RQASRFDASAEQQ
+456 QRAGRFDASAEQR
-469 VQVDSDVHFEGYETL
+469 VQIDSEVEFEGYESL
-484 EVDAEVI
+484 RVEAGID
-491 SIFRLP
+491 SIFRLGERGGG
-497 DPDKA
+497 A
-502 GSTEAPVPTDR
+502 AERVGPVPAER
-513 LESSESGY
+513 LEASESGY

-542 IASNGTR
+542 IAANGVR

-555 SRGGGQHLHRG
+555 TRGGGQHLHRG

-572 ITVGQRVTSTVDGE
+572 LTVGQRVTATVDAE

-601 HAALRRNLGGHVQQ
+601 HAALRRMLGAHVQQ

-620 GPEGFRFDFSHPAPL
+620 GPEGFRFDFSHPARL
-635 SDGEL
+635 SDSEL
-640 RSIELEVNARI
+640 RAIEHEVNARI
-651 GENSPATAE
+651 GENSPAAAE
-660 EMPYAE
+660 QMPYAE

-686 LAMGGGYSVELCGGT
+686 LAMGGDYSVELCGGT

-730 TGERAVAH
+730 TSERAVAH
-738 ARGSERLIADIG
+738 ARGAEQLIADIG
-750 QVVGGGRENLIEKVE
+750 RVVGGGRENLLEKVE
-765 ALSQQNRSLQKE
+765 TLSQHARSLQKE
-777 LEALKGQVAQSRG
+777 LETLKGRFAQSRG
-790 FDLANEAVD
+790 FDLAADAVD
-799 VGGIRVLGAEVE
+799 VNGVRVLGAEVE
-811 GDSRTVLTTLD
+811 GDSRTVLATLD
-822 RLKDKLG
+822 RLKEKLG

-839 GGRVN
+839 AGRVN
-844 LTVGVTKDLT
+844 LTVGVTKNLT
-854 ERFTA
+854 DRFTA
-859 GDVIRYVGAQVG
+859 GDVIRFVGTQVG
-871 AKGGGGRP
+871 ARGGGGRP

-884 GGGDRPE
+884 GGGDKPE
-891 ALPAALASVR
+891 ALPTALASVR
-901 QWVEERVAGAGD
+901 KWVRERVGAD